1 MDTNRQCMALKAS
14 AGSGKTFAL
23 SVRFLALLFKGAN
36 PSEILTLTF
45 TKKATAEMKERILD
59 YLKILQKENL
69 ESKEK
74 SHKENILKELEEKYH
89 LDPSLVQNSAQ
100 KIYQRFLNAEIRIS
114 TIDAFFQSIL
124 RKFCWFVGLSANFEV
139 NEDTEAHQQ
148 QLDERFLS
156 ALNSEQLEEL
166 SVFITQCLS
175 HNSYTSNSILKLLRS
190 LRNKLYLF
198 DPNKREP
205 AFDEEG
211 FLEKPRNLN
220 KQIQSTEIAS
230 DSAKKAIKCD
240 DFRGFLNSSLTWL
253 KKKSEYNFF
262 KKLKNEI
269 PTLESECE
277 AIEND
282 LKSYYEA
289 RETALFKK
297 FPKFIQLYDKAISKI
312 QALDFDAIKDKVHAL
327 LSGYEEVP
335 AEFFYFRLD
344 SKIAHILI
352 DEFQDTSLNDYKIL
366 APFIDEIKA
375 GIGQAKWHRSVFFV
389 GDVKQSIYAFRGG
402 FSSLFESVSKDF
414 YHDNLEFNHR
424 SSPLIIHYVNTIF
437 KKAYQNSSTTYLEQ
451 KYPETSRNKHAT
463 DGYVKV
469 SLVANERELLLEQIS
484 QEAKNLLEH
493 GKELLLEQILQE
505 AKNLLEHGIEPKDIT
520 ILCATNKDALEIKNY
535 LQENLSEIRPSTE
548 SSAQL
553 SQFVESKIIKN
564 ALEYALAE
572 EEYKPFYKHS
582 VLKLAGY
589 LHDDAIALFG
599 FNPKKESVAGFVWK
613 VMELFELYTECAQ
626 ICLELALGC
635 EDADEFLEKLEAK
648 KIASFNSKGAQI
660 MTIHKSK
667 GMQFPYVIVC
677 ERLGK
682 PNNESDKFLEEYNGT
697 ELVCLYYRMK
707 NREVVDKDYARALE
721 KEKAAK
727 DHEEINAYYVA
738 FTRAELGLVVVAK
751 DKDQKKDKKKDKEES
766 KNKGMHEKLDL
777 KPLEEG
783 EIAPVIASKKEPSNA
798 SVLIKPHAY
807 GEQVQEIEEE
817 PDSDYE
823 KNNDQEA
830 INFGIA
836 LHKGLEYQYAYRI
849 PKKSVLE
856 YLNYHYGF
864 YGLDHQ
870 ALEESLELFENDAE
884 IQALFKNLALK
895 GEVAFLSRGVVSR
908 IDVLLW
914 DKGQNLYVLDYKS
927 SQNYQQSHKAQ
938 VSHYAEFLQTQAPHF
953 KIQAGIIY
961 AHKRLLEKLWV

>member
-1 MDTNRQCMALKAS
+1 MDTKRQCMALKAS

-69 ESKEK
+69 EDEKEK
-74 SHKENILKELEEKYH
+74 SQNILKELEEKYR
-89 LDPSLVQNSAQ
+89 LDPSLVQNRAQ

-139 NEDTEAHQQ
+139 NEDTRAHQQ
-148 QLDERFLS
+148 QLNESFLN
-156 ALNSEQLEEL
+156 ALNNEQLEEL

-175 HNSYTSNSILKLLRS
+175 YDNYTSDSILERLRF
-190 LRNKLYLF
+190 LKNKLYLF
-198 DPNKREP
+198 DLNKKEP
-205 AFDEEG
+205 AFDEKG
-211 FLEKPRNLN
+211 FLEKLRSLN
-220 KQIQSTEIAS
+220 EQIQSIETAS
-230 DSAKKAIKCD
+230 DKAKEAIKCD
-240 DFRGFLNSSLTWL
+240 SFRGFLNSSLTWL
-253 KKKSEYNFF
+253 EKKSEYLYF
-262 KKLKNEI
+262 KKLKSEI

-277 AIEND
+277 EIEND
-282 LKSYYEA
+282 LKRYYEA
-289 RETALFKK
+289 KETAIFKK
-297 FPKFIQLYDKAISKI
+297 FPKFIQLYDNATSKI
-312 QALDFDAIKDKVHAL
+312 QALDFDAIKDKVHVL
-327 LSGYEEVP
+327 LNGYEEMP

-389 GDVKQSIYAFRGG
+389 GDVKQSIYAFRGS

-424 SSPLIIHYVNTIF
+424 SAPLIINYVNTIF
-437 KKAYQNSSTTYLEQ
+437 KKAYQNSPTAYLEQ
-451 KYPETSRNKHAT
+451 KYPKTSQNKHVT
-463 DGYVKV
+463 EGYVKV
-469 SLVANERELLLEQIS
+469 SLVADERELLLDQVL
-484 QEAKNLLEH
+484 QEAQNLLEH
-493 GKELLLEQILQE
+493 HID
-505 AKNLLEHGIEPKDIT
+505 PKDIT
-520 ILCATNKDALEIKNY
+520 ILCATNDDALEIKNY
-535 LQENLSEIRPSTE
+535 LQERLSAIHPSTE
-548 SSAQL
+548 SSTKL

-564 ALEYALAE
+564 ALEYALVE
-572 EEYKPFYKHS
+572 EPYKPFYKHS

-589 LHDDAIALFG
+589 LHDDVIALAG

-613 VMELFELYTECAQ
+613 VMEQFELYGEPAQ
-626 ICLELALGC
+626 SCLELAVGC
-635 EDADEFLEKLEAK
+635 EDADGFLEKLEAK
-648 KIASFNSKGAQI
+648 SIASSHSKGAQI

-682 PNNESDKFLEEYNGT
+682 PNSSHSNQLLEEYNGT
-697 ELVCLYYRMK
+697 ELIRLYYRMK
-707 NREVVDKDYARALE
+707 NREVVDRDYARALD
-721 KEKAAK
+721 KEEAAK
-727 DHEEINAYYVA
+727 DHEETNVYYVA
-738 FTRAELGLVVVAK
+738 FTRAELGLIVVAK
-751 DKDQKKDKKKDKEES
+751 DKDQKKDKKES
-766 KNKGMHEKLDL
+766 KNKGMREKLDL
-777 KPLEEG
+777 MPLEEG
-783 EIAPVIASKKEPSNA
+783 TIAPVISPQKEPLIA
-798 SVLIKPHAY
+798 SVVIKPHAY

-836 LHKGLEYQYAYRI
+836 LHKGLEYQYAYNI

-856 YLNYHYGF
+856 YLNYHHGF
-864 YGLDHQ
+864 YGLDYQ

-895 GEVAFLSRGVVSR
+895 GEAAFLFEGVVSR

-927 SQNYQQSHKAQ
+927 SQNYQQSHKTQ
-938 VSHYAEFLQTQAPHF
+938 VSHYTEFLKTQAPHF

>member
-1 MDTNRQCMALKAS
+1 MDTKRQCMALKAS

-69 ESKEK
+69 EKNEKEK
-74 SHKENILKELEEKYH
+74 SQNILKELEEKYH
-89 LDPSLVQNSAQ
+89 LNPSFVQNSAQ

-139 NEDTEAHQQ
+139 NEDTKAHQQ
-148 QLDERFLS
+148 QLNASFLS
-156 ALNSEQLEEL
+156 ALNNKQLEEL
-166 SVFITQCLS
+166 SVFIAQCLS
-175 HNSYTSNSILKLLRS
+175 YDSYTSDSVLERLRFLK
-190 LRNKLYLF
+190 NKLYLF
-198 DPNKREP
+198 DPNRKEP
-205 AFDEEG
+205 VFDEER
-211 FLEKPRNLN
+211 FLEKLRSLN
-220 KQIQSTEIAS
+220 QQIQSIETAS
-230 DSAKKAIKCD
+230 DTAKTAIKCD

-253 KKKSEYNFF
+253 EKKSEYRYF
-262 KKLKNEI
+262 KKFKDEI

-277 AIEND
+277 EIEND
-282 LKSYYEA
+282 LKRYYEA
-289 RETALFKK
+289 KESALFKK
-297 FPKFIQLYDKAISKI
+297 FPKFIQLYDRATSKI

-327 LSGYEEVP
+327 LNGYEEMP

-389 GDVKQSIYAFRGG
+389 GDVKQSIYGFRGS

-424 SSPLIIHYVNTIF
+424 SSPLIINYVNTIF
-437 KKAYQNSSTTYLEQ
+437 KKAYQNSPTAYWEQ
-451 KYPETSRNKHAT
+451 KYPKASNNKHAK

-469 SLVANERELLLEQIS
+469 SLVADERELLL
-484 QEAKNLLEH
+484 K
-493 GKELLLEQILQE
+493 QILQE
-505 AKNLLEHGIEPKDIT
+505 AKNLLDHRIDPKDIT
-520 ILCATNKDALEIKNY
+520 ILCATNDDALEIKNY
-535 LQENLSEIRPSTE
+535 LQENLSAIRPSTE
-548 SSAQL
+548 SSANL

-564 ALEYALAE
+564 ALKYALAE
-572 EEYKPFYKHS
+572 EPYKPFYKHS

-589 LHDDAIALFG
+589 LHDDAIALAG
-599 FNPKKESVAGFVWK
+599 FDPKKESVAGFVWK
-613 VMELFELYTECAQ
+613 VMELFELYGECAQ
-626 ICLELALGC
+626 ICLELAVGC
-635 EDADEFLEKLEAK
+635 EDANEFLEKLEAK
-648 KIASFNSKGAQI
+648 EIASFKAEGAQI

-682 PNNESDKFLEEYNGT
+682 PKTNNSNQFLEEYDGT
-697 ELVCLYYRMK
+697 ELTRLYYRMK
-707 NREVVDKDYARALE
+707 NREVVDKDYARALD
-721 KEKAAK
+721 KEEAAK
-727 DHEEINAYYVA
+727 DHEETNVYYVA
-738 FTRAELGLVVVAK
+738 FTRAELGLIVVAK
-751 DKDQKKDKKKDKEES
+751 DKDQKKDKKES
-766 KNKGMHEKLDL
+766 KSKGMREKLDL
-777 KPLEEG
+777 APLEEG
-783 EIAPVIASKKEPSNA
+783 EIAPVISSQKESSPE
-798 SVLIKPHAY
+798 SVVIKPHAY

-817 PDSDYE
+817 PSDYE

-836 LHKGLEYQYAYRI
+836 LHKGLEYQYAYNI

-856 YLNYHYGF
+856 YLNYHHGF
-864 YGLDHQ
+864 YGLDYQ
-870 ALEESLELFENDAE
+870 ALEESLELFENDAK
-884 IQALFKNLALK
+884 IQALFKNLALR
-895 GEVAFLSRGVVSR
+895 GEVAFLFEGVVSR

-938 VSHYAEFLQTQAPHF
+938 VSHYAAFLQTQAPHF

>member
-1 MDTNRQCMALKAS
+1 MDTKRQCMALKAS

-69 ESKEK
+69 ENEKEKEK
-74 SHKENILKELEEKYH
+74 SQNILKELEEKYR
-89 LDPSLVQNSAQ
+89 LDPSFVQNSAQ

-139 NEDTEAHQQ
+139 NEDTKAHQQ
-148 QLDERFLS
+148 QLNESFLS
-156 ALNSEQLEEL
+156 ALNNKQLEEL
-166 SVFITQCLS
+166 SVFIAQCLS
-175 HNSYTSNSILKLLRS
+175 YDSYTSDPILERLRF
-190 LRNKLYLF
+190 LKNKLYLF
-198 DPNKREP
+198 DPNKKEP
-205 AFDEEG
+205 AFDEKG
-211 FLEKPRNLN
+211 FLDKLRSLN
-220 KQIQSTEIAS
+220 QQIQSVETAS
-230 DSAKKAIKCD
+230 DKAKTAIKCD

-253 KKKSEYNFF
+253 EKKGEYRYF
-262 KKLKNEI
+262 KKFKDEI

-277 AIEND
+277 EIEND
-282 LKSYYEA
+282 LKRYYEA
-289 RETALFKK
+289 RENALFKK
-297 FPKFIQLYDKAISKI
+297 FPKFIQLYDKATSKI

-327 LSGYEEVP
+327 LNGYEEMP

-375 GIGQAKWHRSVFFV
+375 GIGQAKWYRSVFFV
-389 GDVKQSIYAFRGG
+389 GDVKQSIYGFRGS

-424 SSPLIIHYVNTIF
+424 SSPLIINYVNTIF
-437 KKAYQNSSTTYLEQ
+437 KKAYQNSPTAYLEQ
-451 KYPETSRNKHAT
+451 KYPKDSSNKHAR

-469 SLVANERELLLEQIS
+469 SLVADER
-484 QEAKNLLEH
+484 
-493 GKELLLEQILQE
+493 ELLLEQILQE
-505 AKNLLEHGIEPKDIT
+505 AKNLLEHRIDPKDIT
-520 ILCATNKDALEIKNY
+520 LLCATNDDALEIKNY
-535 LQENLSEIRPSTE
+535 LQKNLSAIRPSTE
-548 SSAQL
+548 SSAKL

-572 EEYKPFYKHS
+572 EPYKPFYKHS

-589 LHDDAIALFG
+589 LHDDAIALAG

-613 VMELFELYTECAQ
+613 VMEWFELYTECAQ
-626 ICLELALGC
+626 ICLELAVGC
-635 EDADEFLEKLEAK
+635 EDANEFLEKLEAK
-648 KIASFNSKGAQI
+648 EIASFKAEGAQI

-682 PNNESDKFLEEYNGT
+682 PKTNNSNQFLEEYSGT
-697 ELVCLYYRMK
+697 ELTRLYYRMK
-707 NREVVDKDYARALE
+707 NREVVDKDYARVLD
-721 KEKAAK
+721 KEEAAK
-727 DHEEINAYYVA
+727 NHEETNVYYVA
-738 FTRAELGLVVVAK
+738 FTRAELGLIVVAK
-751 DKDQKKDKKKDKEES
+751 GKDQKKDKKES
-766 KNKGMHEKLDL
+766 KSKGMREKLDL
-777 KPLEEG
+777 APLEEG
-783 EIAPVIASKKEPSNA
+783 EIVPVISSQKEPLIK
-798 SVLIKPHAY
+798 SVVIKPHAY

-817 PDSDYE
+817 PSDYE

-856 YLNYHYGF
+856 YLNYHHGF

-870 ALEESLELFENDAE
+870 ALEESLELFENDAK
-884 IQALFKNLALK
+884 IQALFKNLALR
-895 GEVAFLSRGVVSR
+895 GEVAFLFEGVVSR

-927 SQNYQQSHKAQ
+927 SQNYQQSHKVQ
-938 VSHYAEFLQTQAPHF
+938 VSHYAAFLQTQAPHF

>member
-1 MDTNRQCMALKAS
+1 MDTKRQCMALKAS

-69 ESKEK
+69 ENEKEKEK
-74 SHKENILKELEEKYH
+74 SQNILKELEEKYR
-89 LDPSLVQNSAQ
+89 LDPSFVQNSAQ

-139 NEDTEAHQQ
+139 NEDTKAHQQ
-148 QLDERFLS
+148 QLNESFLS
-156 ALNSEQLEEL
+156 ALNNKQLNEL
-166 SVFITQCLS
+166 SVFIAQCLS
-175 HNSYTSNSILKLLRS
+175 YDSYTSDSILERLRF
-190 LRNKLYLF
+190 LKNKLYLF
-198 DPNKREP
+198 DPNKKDP
-205 AFDEEG
+205 VFDEER
-211 FLEKPRNLN
+211 FLEKLRSLN
-220 KQIQSTEIAS
+220 QQIQNIETAS
-230 DSAKKAIKCD
+230 NEAKKAIKCD

-253 KKKSEYNFF
+253 KKKGEYRYF
-262 KKLKNEI
+262 KKFKDEI

-277 AIEND
+277 EIEND
-282 LKSYYEA
+282 LKRYYEA
-289 RETALFKK
+289 RESALFKK
-297 FPKFIQLYDKAISKI
+297 FPKFIQLYDKATSKI
-312 QALDFDAIKDKVHAL
+312 QSLDFDAIKDKVHAL
-327 LSGYEEVP
+327 LNGYEEIP

-344 SKIAHILI
+344 SRIAHILI

-375 GIGQAKWHRSVFFV
+375 GIGQAKWHKSVFFV
-389 GDVKQSIYAFRGG
+389 GDVKQSIYGFRGS

-424 SSPLIIHYVNTIF
+424 SSPLIINYVNTIF
-437 KKAYQNSSTTYLEQ
+437 KKAYQNSPTAYLEQ
-451 KYPETSRNKHAT
+451 KYPKASSNKHAR

-469 SLVANERELLLEQIS
+469 SLVADER
-484 QEAKNLLEH
+484 
-493 GKELLLEQILQE
+493 ELLLEQILQE
-505 AKNLLEHGIEPKDIT
+505 AKNLLDHRIDPKDIT
-520 ILCATNKDALEIKNY
+520 LLCATNDDALEIKNY
-535 LQENLSEIRPSTE
+535 LQKNLSAINPSTE
-548 SSAQL
+548 SSAKL

-572 EEYKPFYKHS
+572 EPYKPFYKHS

-589 LHDDAIALFG
+589 LHDDAIALAG

-613 VMELFELYTECAQ
+613 VMEWFELYTECAQ
-626 ICLELALGC
+626 ICLELAVGC
-635 EDADEFLEKLEAK
+635 EDANEFLEKLEAK
-648 KIASFNSKGAQI
+648 EIASFKAEGAQI

-682 PNNESDKFLEEYNGT
+682 PKSNNSNQFLEEYSGI
-697 ELVCLYYRMK
+697 ELIRLYYRMK
-707 NREVVDKDYARALE
+707 NREMVDKDYARALD
-721 KEKAAK
+721 KEEAAK
-727 DHEEINAYYVA
+727 DHEETNVYYVA
-738 FTRAELGLVVVAK
+738 FTRAELGLIVVAK
-751 DKDQKKDKKKDKEES
+751 DK
-766 KNKGMHEKLDL
+766 KGMREKLDL
-777 KPLEEG
+777 APLEEG
-783 EIAPVIASKKEPSNA
+783 EIAPVISSQKEPLIK
-798 SVLIKPHAY
+798 SVVIKPHAY

-817 PDSDYE
+817 PSDYE

-836 LHKGLEYQYAYRI
+836 LHKGLEYQYAYNI

-856 YLNYHYGF
+856 YLNYHHGF
-864 YGLDHQ
+864 YGLDYQ
-870 ALEESLELFENDAE
+870 ALEESLELFENDAK
-884 IQALFKNLALK
+884 IQALFKNLALR
-895 GEVAFLSRGVVSR
+895 GEVAFLFEGVVSR

-938 VSHYAEFLQTQAPHF
+938 VSHYAAFLQTQAPHF

>member
-1 MDTNRQCMALKAS
+1 MDTKRQCMALKAS

-59 YLKILQKENL
+59 YLKILQKENF
-69 ESKEK
+69 EDEKEKEK
-74 SHKENILKELEEKYH
+74 SQNILKELEEKYR
-89 LDPSLVQNSAQ
+89 LDPSFVQNRAQ
-100 KIYQRFLNAEIRIS
+100 EIYQRFLNAEIRIS

-139 NEDTEAHQQ
+139 NEDTKAHQQ
-148 QLDERFLS
+148 QLNASFLS
-156 ALNSEQLEEL
+156 ALNNKQLEEL
-166 SVFITQCLS
+166 SVFIAQCLS
-175 HNSYTSNSILKLLRS
+175 YDSYTSDSVLERLRFLK
-190 LRNKLYLF
+190 NKLYLF
-198 DPNKREP
+198 DPNKKEP

-211 FLEKPRNLN
+211 FLEKLRSLN
-220 KQIQSTEIAS
+220 QQIQSVETAS
-230 DSAKKAIKCD
+230 DTAKKAIKCD

-253 KKKSEYNFF
+253 EKKSEYRYF
-262 KKLKNEI
+262 KKFKDEI

-277 AIEND
+277 EIEND
-282 LKSYYEA
+282 LKRYYEA
-289 RETALFKK
+289 RESALFKK
-297 FPKFIQLYDKAISKI
+297 FPKFIQLYDKATSKI

-327 LSGYEEVP
+327 LNGYEELP

-389 GDVKQSIYAFRGG
+389 GDVKQSIYGFRGS
-402 FSSLFESVSKDF
+402 FSSLFESVAKDF
-414 YHDNLEFNHR
+414 YHDNLPFNHR
-424 SSPLIIHYVNTIF
+424 SSPLIINYVNTIF
-437 KKAYQNSSTTYLEQ
+437 KKAYQNSSTAYLEQ
-451 KYPETSRNKHAT
+451 KYPKASSNKHAT

-469 SLVANERELLLEQIS
+469 SLVANERELLLEQI
-484 QEAKNLLEH
+484 
-493 GKELLLEQILQE
+493 LQE
-505 AKNLLEHGIEPKDIT
+505 AKNLLEHRIDPKDIT
-520 ILCATNKDALEIKNY
+520 LLCTRNEDALEIKNY
-535 LQENLSEIRPSTE
+535 LQKNLSAIHPSTE
-548 SSAQL
+548 SSAKL

-572 EEYKPFYKHS
+572 EPYKPFYKHS

-589 LHDDAIALFG
+589 LHDDAIALAG

-626 ICLELALGC
+626 ICLELAVGC
-635 EDADEFLEKLEAK
+635 EDANEFLEKLEAK
-648 KIASFNSKGAQI
+648 EIASFKAEGAQI

-682 PNNESDKFLEEYNGT
+682 PKSNNSNQFLEEYSGT
-697 ELVCLYYRMK
+697 ELTRLYYRMK
-707 NREVVDKDYARALE
+707 NREVVDKDYARVLD
-721 KEKAAK
+721 KEEATKN
-727 DHEEINAYYVA
+727 HEETNVYYVA
-738 FTRAELGLVVVAK
+738 FTRAELGLIVVAK
-751 DKDQKKDKKKDKEES
+751 DK
-766 KNKGMHEKLDL
+766 KGMREKLDL
-777 KPLEEG
+777 APLEEG
-783 EIAPVIASKKEPSNA
+783 EIAPVISSQKEPSSA
-798 SVLIKPHAY
+798 SVVIKPHAY

-817 PDSDYE
+817 PSDYE

-856 YLNYHYGF
+856 YLNYHHGF
-864 YGLDHQ
+864 YGLDYQ
-870 ALEESLELFENDAE
+870 ALEESLELFENDAK
-884 IQALFKNLALK
+884 IQALFKNLALR
-895 GEVAFLSRGVVSR
+895 GEVAFLFGGVVSR
-908 IDVLLW
+908 MDVLLW

-938 VSHYAEFLQTQAPHF
+938 VSHYAAFLQTQAPHF

>member
-1 MDTNRQCMALKAS
+1 MDTKRQCMALKAS

-69 ESKEK
+69 EDEKEKEK
-74 SHKENILKELEEKYH
+74 SQNILKELEEKYR

-139 NEDTEAHQQ
+139 NEDTKAHQQ
-148 QLDERFLS
+148 QLNASFLS
-156 ALNSEQLEEL
+156 ALDNKQLEEL
-166 SVFITQCLS
+166 SVFIAQCLS
-175 HNSYTSNSILKLLRS
+175 YDSYTSDSILERLRF
-190 LRNKLYLF
+190 LKNKLYLF
-198 DPNKREP
+198 DPNKKDP
-205 AFDEEG
+205 VFNEEG
-211 FLEKPRNLN
+211 FLEKLRILN
-220 KQIQSTEIAS
+220 QQIQNIETAS
-230 DSAKKAIKCD
+230 NEAKKAIKCD

-253 KKKSEYNFF
+253 EKKSEYRYF
-262 KKLKNEI
+262 KKFKDEI

-277 AIEND
+277 EIEND
-282 LKSYYEA
+282 LKRYYEA
-289 RETALFKK
+289 RESALFKK
-297 FPKFIQLYDKAISKI
+297 FPKFIQLYDKATSKI

-327 LSGYEEVP
+327 LNGYEEMP

-344 SKIAHILI
+344 SRIAHILI

-389 GDVKQSIYAFRGG
+389 GDVKQSIYGFRGS

-424 SSPLIIHYVNTIF
+424 SSPLIINYVNTIF
-437 KKAYQNSSTTYLEQ
+437 KKAYQNSPTAYLEQ
-451 KYPETSRNKHAT
+451 KYPKASSNKHAR

-469 SLVANERELLLEQIS
+469 SLVADGRELLL
-484 QEAKNLLEH
+484 K
-493 GKELLLEQILQE
+493 QILQE
-505 AKNLLEHGIEPKDIT
+505 AKNLLEHRIDPKDIT
-520 ILCATNKDALEIKNY
+520 LLCTTNDDALEIKNY
-535 LQENLSEIRPSTE
+535 LQKNLSAIRPSTE
-548 SSAQL
+548 SSAKL
-553 SQFVESKIIKN
+553 SQFVESRIIKN

-572 EEYKPFYKHS
+572 EPYKPFYKHS

-589 LHDDAIALFG
+589 LHDDAIALAG

-613 VMELFELYTECAQ
+613 VMELFELYTECTQ
-626 ICLELALGC
+626 ICLELAVGC
-635 EDADEFLEKLEAK
+635 EDANEFLEKLEAQE
-648 KIASFNSKGAQI
+648 IASFKAEGAQI

-682 PNNESDKFLEEYNGT
+682 PKSNNSNQFLEEYSGT
-697 ELVCLYYRMK
+697 ELTRLYYRMK
-707 NREVVDKDYARALE
+707 NREVVDKDYARVLD
-721 KEKAAK
+721 KEEAAK
-727 DHEEINAYYVA
+727 NHEETNVYYVA
-738 FTRAELGLVVVAK
+738 FTRAESGLVVVAK
-751 DKDQKKDKKKDKEES
+751 DKDQKKDKKES
-766 KNKGMHEKLDL
+766 KNKGMREKLDL
-777 KPLEEG
+777 APLEEG
-783 EIAPVIASKKEPSNA
+783 EIAPVISSQKEPSST

-817 PDSDYE
+817 PSDYE

-836 LHKGLEYQYAYRI
+836 LHKGLEYQYAYNI

-856 YLNYHYGF
+856 YLNYHHGF
-864 YGLDHQ
+864 YGLDYQ
-870 ALEESLELFENDAE
+870 ALEESLELFENDAK
-884 IQALFKNLALK
+884 IQALFKNLALR
-895 GEVAFLSRGVVSR
+895 GEVAFLFEGVVSR

-938 VSHYAEFLQTQAPHF
+938 VSHYAAFLQTQAPHF

>member
-1 MDTNRQCMALKAS
+1 MALKAS

-59 YLKILQKENL
+59 YLKILQQENL
-69 ESKEK
+69 ENEKEK
-74 SHKENILKELEEKYH
+74 SQNILKELEEKYH
-89 LDPSLVQNSAQ
+89 LDPDLVQNSAQ

-139 NEDTEAHQQ
+139 NEDTKAHQQ
-148 QLDERFLS
+148 QLNEGFLS
-156 ALNSEQLEEL
+156 ALNNEQLEEL
-166 SVFITQCLS
+166 SVFIAQCLS
-175 HNSYTSNSILKLLRS
+175 DDNYTSDSILERLRF
-190 LRNKLYLF
+190 LKNKLYLF
-198 DPNKREP
+198 DPNKKEP

-211 FLEKPRNLN
+211 FLEKLRSLN
-220 KQIQSTEIAS
+220 EQIQSIETAS
-230 DSAKKAIKCD
+230 DRAKTAIKCD
-240 DFRGFLNSSLTWL
+240 SFRGFLNSSLTWL
-253 KKKSEYNFF
+253 EKKSEYIYF
-262 KKLKNEI
+262 KKLKSEI

-277 AIEND
+277 EIEND
-282 LKSYYEA
+282 LKRYYEA
-289 RETALFKK
+289 KETAIFKK
-297 FPKFIQLYDKAISKI
+297 FPKFIQLYDNATSKI

-327 LSGYEEVP
+327 LNGYEEMP

-389 GDVKQSIYAFRGG
+389 GDVKQSIYAFRGS

-414 YHDNLEFNHR
+414 YHDNLQFNHR
-424 SSPLIIHYVNTIF
+424 SSPLIINYVNTIF
-437 KKAYQNSSTTYLEQ
+437 KKAYQNSPTAYLEQ
-451 KYPETSRNKHAT
+451 KYPKTSQNKHAT

-469 SLVANERELLLEQIS
+469 SLVADER
-484 QEAKNLLEH
+484 
-493 GKELLLEQILQE
+493 ELLLEQILQE
-505 AKNLLEHGIEPKDIT
+505 AQNLLEHRIDPKDIT

-535 LQENLSEIRPSTE
+535 LQEYLSAIRPSTE
-548 SSAQL
+548 SSANL

-564 ALEYALAE
+564 ALRYALAE
-572 EEYKPFYKHS
+572 EPYKPFYKHS

-589 LHDDAIALFG
+589 LHDDAIALPG

-613 VMELFELYTECAQ
+613 VMELFELYGEPAQ
-626 ICLELALGC
+626 ICLELAVGC
-635 EDADEFLEKLEAK
+635 EDANGFLEKLEAK
-648 KIASFNSKGAQI
+648 KIASFNLKGAQI

-682 PNNESDKFLEEYNGT
+682 PNSNHSNQFLEEYNGT
-697 ELVCLYYRMK
+697 ELLRLYYRMK
-707 NREVVDKDYARALE
+707 NREVVDKGYARALDE
-721 KEKAAK
+721 EEAAK
-727 DHEEINAYYVA
+727 DHEETNAYYVA
-738 FTRAELGLVVVAK
+738 FTRAELGLIVVAK
-751 DKDQKKDKKKDKEES
+751 DKKESKKES
-766 KNKGMHEKLDL
+766 KNKGMREKLDL
-777 KPLEEG
+777 FPLEEG
-783 EIAPVIASKKEPSNA
+783 TIAPVISSQKEPLIP

-817 PDSDYE
+817 PSDYE

-836 LHKGLEYQYAYRI
+836 LHKGLEYQYAYNI

-856 YLNYHYGF
+856 YLNYHHGF
-864 YGLDHQ
+864 YGLDYQ
-870 ALEESLELFENDAE
+870 ALEESLELFENDTK
-884 IQALFKNLALK
+884 IQTLFKNHALK
-895 GEVAFLSRGVVSR
+895 GEAAFLFEGVVSR

-927 SQNYQQSHKAQ
+927 SQNYQQSHKVQ
-938 VSHYAEFLQTQAPHF
+938 VSHYAEFLKTQAPHF

>member
-1 MDTNRQCMALKAS
+1 MDTKRQCMALKAS

-69 ESKEK
+69 ENEKEK
-74 SHKENILKELEEKYH
+74 SQNILKELEEKYH
-89 LDPSLVQNSAQ
+89 LDPDLVRNSAQ

-139 NEDTEAHQQ
+139 NEDTKAHQQ
-148 QLDERFLS
+148 QLNEGFLS

-175 HNSYTSNSILKLLRS
+175 YDNYTSDSILERLRF
-190 LRNKLYLF
+190 LKNKLYLF
-198 DPNKREP
+198 DPNKKEP
-205 AFDEEG
+205 AFDEKG
-211 FLEKPRNLN
+211 FLEKLRSLN
-220 KQIQSTEIAS
+220 EQIQSIETAS
-230 DSAKKAIKCD
+230 DKAKTAIKCD
-240 DFRGFLNSSLTWL
+240 SFRGFLNSSLTWL
-253 KKKSEYNFF
+253 KKKSEYQSF
-262 KKLKNEI
+262 KKLKSEI

-277 AIEND
+277 EIEND
-282 LKSYYEA
+282 LKRYYEA
-289 RETALFKK
+289 KETAIFKK
-297 FPKFIQLYDKAISKI
+297 FPKFIQLYDNATSKI
-312 QALDFDAIKDKVHAL
+312 QALDFDAIKDRVHVL
-327 LSGYEEVP
+327 LNGYEEMP

-344 SKIAHILI
+344 SQIAHILI

-389 GDVKQSIYAFRGG
+389 GDVKQSIYAFRGS

-414 YHDNLEFNHR
+414 YHDNLQFNHR
-424 SSPLIIHYVNTIF
+424 SAPLIINYVNTIF
-437 KKAYQNSSTTYLEQ
+437 KKAYQNSPTTYLEQ
-451 KYPETSRNKHAT
+451 KYPKTSQNKHAA

-469 SLVANERELLLEQIS
+469 SLVADER
-484 QEAKNLLEH
+484 
-493 GKELLLEQILQE
+493 ELLLEQILQE
-505 AKNLLEHGIEPKDIT
+505 AQNLLDHRIEPKDIT
-520 ILCATNKDALEIKNY
+520 ILCATNDDALEIKNY
-535 LQENLSEIRPSTE
+535 LQENLSAIRPSTE
-548 SSAQL
+548 SSTNL

-564 ALEYALAE
+564 ALKYALAE
-572 EEYKPFYKHS
+572 EPYKPFYKHS

-589 LHDDAIALFG
+589 LHDDAFALPG
-599 FNPKKESVAGFVWK
+599 FNPKKESVAGFVWR
-613 VMELFELYTECAQ
+613 VMEWFELYGEPAQ
-626 ICLELALGC
+626 SCLELAVGC
-635 EDADEFLEKLEAK
+635 EDADGFLEKLEAK
-648 KIASFNSKGAQI
+648 KIASFNAKGAQI
-660 MTIHKSK
+660 MTIHASK

-682 PNNESDKFLEEYNGT
+682 PNSNNPNQFLEEYNGT
-697 ELVCLYYRMK
+697 ELMRLYYRMK
-707 NREVVDKDYARALE
+707 NREVVDKDYARALD
-721 KEKAAK
+721 KEEAAK
-727 DHEEINAYYVA
+727 DHEETNVYYVA
-738 FTRAELGLVVVAK
+738 FTRAELGLIVVAK
-751 DKDQKKDKKKDKEES
+751 DKDQKKDKKES
-766 KNKGMHEKLDL
+766 NNKGMREKLDL
-777 KPLEEG
+777 MPLEEG
-783 EIAPVIASKKEPSNA
+783 KIAPVISSQKEPLIA
-798 SVLIKPHAY
+798 SVVIKPHAY

-823 KNNDQEA
+823 KNDDQEA

-836 LHKGLEYQYAYRI
+836 LHKGLEYQYAYCI

-856 YLNYHYGF
+856 YLNYHHGF
-864 YGLDHQ
+864 YGLDYQ

-884 IQALFKNLALK
+884 IQALFKNLALR
-895 GEVAFLSRGVVSR
+895 GEAAFLFEGVVSR

-938 VSHYAEFLQTQAPHF
+938 VSHYAAFLQTQAPHF

>member
-1 MDTNRQCMALKAS
+1 MDTKRQCMALKAS

-69 ESKEK
+69 EDEKEKEK
-74 SHKENILKELEEKYH
+74 SQNILKELEEKYR
-89 LDPSLVQNSAQ
+89 LDPSFVQNSAQ

-139 NEDTEAHQQ
+139 NEDTKAHQQ
-148 QLDERFLS
+148 QLNESFLS
-156 ALNSEQLEEL
+156 ALNNEQLEEL
-166 SVFITQCLS
+166 SVFIAQCLS
-175 HNSYTSNSILKLLRS
+175 YDSYTSDSILERLRF
-190 LRNKLYLF
+190 LKNKLYLF
-198 DPNKREP
+198 DPNKKDL

-211 FLEKPRNLN
+211 FLEKLRSLN
-220 KQIQSTEIAS
+220 QQIQSVETAS
-230 DSAKKAIKCD
+230 NEAKKAIKCD

-253 KKKSEYNFF
+253 EKKGEYRYF
-262 KKLKNEI
+262 KKFKDEI
-269 PTLESECE
+269 PILESECE
-277 AIEND
+277 EIEND
-282 LKSYYEA
+282 LKCYYEA
-289 RETALFKK
+289 RESALFKK
-297 FPKFIQLYDKAISKI
+297 FPKFIQLYDKATSKI

-327 LSGYEEVP
+327 LNGYEEMP

-389 GDVKQSIYAFRGG
+389 GDVKQSIYAFRGS
-402 FSSLFESVSKDF
+402 FSSLFESVAKDF
-414 YHDNLEFNHR
+414 YHDNLQFNHR
-424 SSPLIIHYVNTIF
+424 SSPLIINYVNTIF
-437 KKAYQNSSTTYLEQ
+437 KKAYQNSPTAYLEQ
-451 KYPETSRNKHAT
+451 KYPKASSNKHAR

-469 SLVANERELLLEQIS
+469 SLVADER
-484 QEAKNLLEH
+484 
-493 GKELLLEQILQE
+493 ELLLEQILQE
-505 AKNLLEHGIEPKDIT
+505 AKNLLEHRIDPKDIT
-520 ILCATNKDALEIKNY
+520 ILCARNKDALEIKNY
-535 LQENLSEIRPSTE
+535 LQENLSTIRPSTE
-548 SSAQL
+548 SGAKL

-572 EEYKPFYKHS
+572 EPYKPFYKHS

-589 LHDDAIALFG
+589 LHDDTIALAG

-626 ICLELALGC
+626 ICLELAVGC
-635 EDADEFLEKLEAK
+635 EDANEFLEKLEAK
-648 KIASFNSKGAQI
+648 EIASFKAEGAQI

-682 PNNESDKFLEEYNGT
+682 PKMNNSNQFLEEYSGT
-697 ELVCLYYRMK
+697 ELLRLYYRMK
-707 NREVVDKDYARALE
+707 NREVVDKDYARALD
-721 KEKAAK
+721 KEEAAK
-727 DHEEINAYYVA
+727 NHEETNVYYVA
-738 FTRAELGLVVVAK
+738 FTRAELGLIVVAK
-751 DKDQKKDKKKDKEES
+751 DKDQKKDKKES
-766 KNKGMHEKLDL
+766 KNKGMREKLDL
-777 KPLEEG
+777 FPLEEG
-783 EIAPVIASKKEPSNA
+783 EIAPVISSQKEPSSA
-798 SVLIKPHAY
+798 SVVIKPHAY

-817 PDSDYE
+817 PSDYE

-856 YLNYHYGF
+856 YLNYHHGF
-864 YGLDHQ
+864 YGLDYQ
-870 ALEESLELFENDAE
+870 ALEESLELFENDAK

-895 GEVAFLSRGVVSR
+895 GEVAFLFEGVVSR

-938 VSHYAEFLQTQAPHF
+938 VSHYAAFLQTQAPHF

>member
-1 MDTNRQCMALKAS
+1 MDTKRQCMALKAS

-69 ESKEK
+69 EDEKEKEK
-74 SHKENILKELEEKYH
+74 SQNILKELEEKYH
-89 LDPSLVQNSAQ
+89 LKPDLVRNSAQ

-139 NEDTEAHQQ
+139 NEDTKAHQQ
-148 QLDERFLS
+148 QLNASFLS
-156 ALNSEQLEEL
+156 ALDNKQLEEL

-175 HNSYTSNSILKLLRS
+175 YDSYTSDSILERLRF
-190 LRNKLYLF
+190 LKNKLYLF
-198 DPNKREP
+198 DPNKKEP
-205 AFDEEG
+205 VFDEKG
-211 FLEKPRNLN
+211 FLEKLRSLN
-220 KQIQSTEIAS
+220 QQIQSVETAS
-230 DSAKKAIKCD
+230 DTAKAAIKCD

-253 KKKSEYNFF
+253 EKKSEYRYF
-262 KKLKNEI
+262 KKFKDEI

-277 AIEND
+277 EIEND
-282 LKSYYEA
+282 LKRYYEA
-289 RETALFKK
+289 KESALFKK
-297 FPKFIQLYDKAISKI
+297 FPKFIQLYDKATSKI
-312 QALDFDAIKDKVHAL
+312 QALDFDAIKDRVHAL
-327 LSGYEEVP
+327 LNGYEELP

-389 GDVKQSIYAFRGG
+389 GDVKQSIYGFRGS

-414 YHDNLEFNHR
+414 YHDNLPFNHR
-424 SSPLIIHYVNTIF
+424 SSPLIINYVNTIF
-437 KKAYQNSSTTYLEQ
+437 KKAYQNSPTAYLEQ
-451 KYPETSRNKHAT
+451 KYPKASNNKHAR

-469 SLVANERELLLEQIS
+469 SLVANERELLLEQI
-484 QEAKNLLEH
+484 
-493 GKELLLEQILQE
+493 LQE
-505 AKNLLEHGIEPKDIT
+505 AKNLLEHRIDPKDIT
-520 ILCATNKDALEIKNY
+520 LLCATNDDALEIKNY
-535 LQENLSEIRPSTE
+535 LQQNLSAIRPSTE
-548 SSAQL
+548 SSAKL

-572 EEYKPFYKHS
+572 EPYKPFYKHS

-589 LHDDAIALFG
+589 LHDDAIALVG

-613 VMELFELYTECAQ
+613 VMEWFELYGECAQ
-626 ICLELALGC
+626 ICLELAVGC
-635 EDADEFLEKLEAK
+635 EDANEFLEKLEAK
-648 KIASFNSKGAQI
+648 EIASFNLKGAQI

-682 PNNESDKFLEEYNGT
+682 PKSNNSNQFLEEYSGT
-697 ELVCLYYRMK
+697 ELLRLYYRMK
-707 NREVVDKDYARALE
+707 NREVVDKDYARALD
-721 KEKAAK
+721 KEEAAK
-727 DHEEINAYYVA
+727 DHEETNVYYVA
-738 FTRAELGLVVVAK
+738 FTRAELGLIVVAK
-751 DKDQKKDKKKDKEES
+751 DKDQKKDKKES
-766 KNKGMHEKLDL
+766 KNKGMREKLDL
-777 KPLEEG
+777 APLEEG
-783 EIAPVIASKKEPSNA
+783 EIAPVISSQKEPLIP
-798 SVLIKPHAY
+798 SVVIKPHAY

-817 PDSDYE
+817 PSDYE

-836 LHKGLEYQYAYRI
+836 LHKGLEYQYAYNI

-856 YLNYHYGF
+856 YLNYHHGF
-864 YGLDHQ
+864 YGLDYQ
-870 ALEESLELFENDAE
+870 ALEESLELFENDAK
-884 IQALFKNLALK
+884 IQALFKNLDLR
-895 GEVAFLSRGVVSR
+895 GEVAFLFEGVVSR

-938 VSHYAEFLQTQAPHF
+938 VSHYAAFLQTQAPHF

>member
-1 MDTNRQCMALKAS
+1 MDTKRQCMALKAS

-69 ESKEK
+69 EDEKEKEK
-74 SHKENILKELEEKYH
+74 SQNILKELEEKYR

-139 NEDTEAHQQ
+139 NEDTKAHQQ
-148 QLDERFLS
+148 QLNESFLS
-156 ALNSEQLEEL
+156 ALNNEQLEEL
-166 SVFITQCLS
+166 SVFIAQCLS
-175 HNSYTSNSILKLLRS
+175 YDSYTSDFILERLRF
-190 LRNKLYLF
+190 LKNKLYLF
-198 DPNKREP
+198 DPNKKDP
-205 AFDEEG
+205 AFDEER
-211 FLEKPRNLN
+211 FLEKLRSLN
-220 KQIQSTEIAS
+220 QQIQNIETAS
-230 DSAKKAIKCD
+230 NEAKKAIKCD

-253 KKKSEYNFF
+253 EKKSKYRYF
-262 KKLKNEI
+262 KKFKDEI

-277 AIEND
+277 EIEND
-282 LKSYYEA
+282 LKRYYEA
-289 RETALFKK
+289 RESALFKK
-297 FPKFIQLYDKAISKI
+297 FPKFIQLYDKATSKI

-327 LSGYEEVP
+327 LNGYEEMP

-344 SKIAHILI
+344 SRIAHILI

-375 GIGQAKWHRSVFFV
+375 GIGQAKWYRSVFFV
-389 GDVKQSIYAFRGG
+389 GDVKQSIYGFRGS

-414 YHDNLEFNHR
+414 YHDHLQFNHR
-424 SSPLIIHYVNTIF
+424 SSPLIINYVNTIF
-437 KKAYQNSSTTYLEQ
+437 KKAYQNSPTAYLEQ
-451 KYPETSRNKHAT
+451 KYPKASSNNHAR

-469 SLVANERELLLEQIS
+469 SLVADER
-484 QEAKNLLEH
+484 
-493 GKELLLEQILQE
+493 ELLLEQILQE
-505 AKNLLEHGIEPKDIT
+505 AKNLLEHRIDPKDIT
-520 ILCATNKDALEIKNY
+520 LLCATNDDALEIKNY
-535 LQENLSEIRPSTE
+535 LQKNLSAIRPSTE
-548 SSAQL
+548 SSAKL

-572 EEYKPFYKHS
+572 EPYKPFYKHS

-589 LHDDAIALFG
+589 LHDDAIALVG

-626 ICLELALGC
+626 ICLELAVGC
-635 EDADEFLEKLEAK
+635 EDANEFLEKLEAK
-648 KIASFNSKGAQI
+648 EIASFKAEGAQI

-682 PNNESDKFLEEYNGT
+682 PKTNNSNQFLEEYSGT
-697 ELVCLYYRMK
+697 ELTRLYYRMK
-707 NREVVDKDYARALE
+707 NREVVDKDYARVLD
-721 KEKAAK
+721 KEEAAK
-727 DHEEINAYYVA
+727 NHEETNVYYVA
-738 FTRAELGLVVVAK
+738 FTRAELGLIVVAK
-751 DKDQKKDKKKDKEES
+751 DK
-766 KNKGMHEKLDL
+766 KGMREKLDL
-777 KPLEEG
+777 VPLEEG
-783 EIAPVIASKKEPSNA
+783 AIAPVISSQKEPSSA

-817 PDSDYE
+817 PSDYE

-830 INFGIA
+830 IHFGIA
-836 LHKGLEYQYAYRI
+836 LHKGLECQYAYNI

-856 YLNYHYGF
+856 YLNYHHGF
-864 YGLDHQ
+864 YGLDYQ
-870 ALEESLELFENDAE
+870 ALEESLELFENDAK
-884 IQALFKNLALK
+884 IQALFKNYALR
-895 GEVAFLSRGVVSR
+895 GEAAFLFEGVVSR

-938 VSHYAEFLQTQAPHF
+938 VSHYAAFLQTQAPHF

>member
-1 MDTNRQCMALKAS
+1 MDTKRQCMALKAS

-69 ESKEK
+69 ENEKEK
-74 SHKENILKELEEKYH
+74 SQNILKELEEKYR
-89 LDPSLVQNSAQ
+89 LDPSFVQNSAQ

-139 NEDTEAHQQ
+139 NEDTKAYQQ
-148 QLDERFLS
+148 QLNESFLS
-156 ALNSEQLEEL
+156 ALNNKQLEEL
-166 SVFITQCLS
+166 SVFIAQCLS
-175 HNSYTSNSILKLLRS
+175 YDSYTSDSILEWLRF
-190 LRNKLYLF
+190 LKNKLYLF
-198 DPNKREP
+198 DPNKKEP

-211 FLEKPRNLN
+211 FLEKLRSLN
-220 KQIQSTEIAS
+220 RQIQSVETAS
-230 DSAKKAIKCD
+230 NEAKKAIKCD

-253 KKKSEYNFF
+253 EKKSEYRYF
-262 KKLKNEI
+262 KKFKDEI

-277 AIEND
+277 EIEND
-282 LKSYYEA
+282 LRRYYEA
-289 RETALFKK
+289 RESALFKK
-297 FPKFIQLYDKAISKI
+297 FPKFIQLYDKATSKI

-327 LSGYEEVP
+327 LNGYEEMP

-344 SKIAHILI
+344 SRIAHILI

-389 GDVKQSIYAFRGG
+389 GDVKQSIYGFRGS

-414 YHDNLEFNHR
+414 YHDNLPFNHR
-424 SSPLIIHYVNTIF
+424 SSPLIINYVNTIF
-437 KKAYQNSSTTYLEQ
+437 KKAYQNSPTAYWEQ
-451 KYPETSRNKHAT
+451 KYPKASSNKHAR

-469 SLVANERELLLEQIS
+469 SLVADER
-484 QEAKNLLEH
+484 
-493 GKELLLEQILQE
+493 ELLLEQILQE
-505 AKNLLEHGIEPKDIT
+505 AKNLLEHRIDPKDIT
-520 ILCATNKDALEIKNY
+520 LLCATNDDALEIKNY
-535 LQENLSEIRPSTE
+535 LQKNLSAIRPSTE
-548 SSAQL
+548 SSAKL

-572 EEYKPFYKHS
+572 EPYKPFYKHS

-589 LHDDAIALFG
+589 LHDDAIALAG

-626 ICLELALGC
+626 ICLELAVGC
-635 EDADEFLEKLEAK
+635 EDANEFLEKLEAK
-648 KIASFNSKGAQI
+648 EIASFKAEGAQV

-682 PNNESDKFLEEYNGT
+682 PKTNNSNQFLEEYSGT
-697 ELVCLYYRMK
+697 ELTRLYYRMK
-707 NREVVDKDYARALE
+707 NREVVDKDYARALD
-721 KEKAAK
+721 KEEAAK
-727 DHEEINAYYVA
+727 DHEETNVYYVA
-738 FTRAELGLVVVAK
+738 FTRAELGLIVVAK
-751 DKDQKKDKKKDKEES
+751 DKKE
-766 KNKGMHEKLDL
+766 MHEKLDL
-777 KPLEEG
+777 APLEEG
-783 EIAPVIASKKEPSNA
+783 EIVPVISSQKEPSSA

-817 PDSDYE
+817 PSDYE

-836 LHKGLEYQYAYRI
+836 LHKGLEYQYAYNI

-856 YLNYHYGF
+856 YLNYHHGF
-864 YGLDHQ
+864 YGLDYQ
-870 ALEESLELFENDAE
+870 ALEESLELFENDAK

-895 GEVAFLSRGVVSR
+895 GEVAFLFEGVVSR

-927 SQNYQQSHKAQ
+927 SQNYQQSHKVQ
-938 VSHYAEFLQTQAPHF
+938 VSHYAAFLQTQAPHF

>member
-1 MDTNRQCMALKAS
+1 MDTKRQCMALKAS

-69 ESKEK
+69 EDEKEKEK
-74 SHKENILKELEEKYH
+74 SQNILKELEEKYR
-89 LDPSLVQNSAQ
+89 LDPSFVQNSAQ
-100 KIYQRFLNAEIRIS
+100 KIYQCFLNAEIRIS

-139 NEDTEAHQQ
+139 NEDTKVHQQ
-148 QLDERFLS
+148 QLNESFLS
-156 ALNSEQLEEL
+156 ALNNEQLEEL
-166 SVFITQCLS
+166 SVFIAQCLS
-175 HNSYTSNSILKLLRS
+175 YDSYTSDSILERLRF
-190 LRNKLYLF
+190 LKNKLYLF
-198 DPNKREP
+198 DPNKKDL
-205 AFDEEG
+205 AFDEES
-211 FLEKPRNLN
+211 FLEKLRSLN
-220 KQIQSTEIAS
+220 QQIQSVETAS
-230 DSAKKAIKCD
+230 DTAKKAIKCD

-253 KKKSEYNFF
+253 EKKGEYRDF
-262 KKLKNEI
+262 KKIKDEI

-277 AIEND
+277 EIEND
-282 LKSYYEA
+282 LKRYYEA
-289 RETALFKK
+289 RESALFKK
-297 FPKFIQLYDKAISKI
+297 FPKFIQLYDKATSKI

-327 LSGYEEVP
+327 LNGYEEMP

-344 SKIAHILI
+344 SRIAHILI

-389 GDVKQSIYAFRGG
+389 GDVKQSIYGFRGS

-414 YHDNLEFNHR
+414 YHDHLQFNHR
-424 SSPLIIHYVNTIF
+424 SSPLIINYVNTIF
-437 KKAYQNSSTTYLEQ
+437 KKAYQNSPTAYWEQ
-451 KYPETSRNKHAT
+451 KYPKASSNKHAR

-469 SLVANERELLLEQIS
+469 SLVADER
-484 QEAKNLLEH
+484 
-493 GKELLLEQILQE
+493 ELLLEQILQE
-505 AKNLLEHGIEPKDIT
+505 AKNLLEHRIEPKDIT
-520 ILCATNKDALEIKNY
+520 LLCATNDDALEIKNY
-535 LQENLSEIRPSTE
+535 LQENLSAIRPSTE
-548 SSAQL
+548 SSAKL

-564 ALEYALAE
+564 ALKYALAE
-572 EEYKPFYKHS
+572 EPYKPFYKHS

-589 LHDDAIALFG
+589 LHDDAIALVG
-599 FNPKKESVAGFVWK
+599 FNPKKESVASFVWK
-613 VMELFELYTECAQ
+613 VMEWFELYTECAQ
-626 ICLELALGC
+626 ICLELAVGC
-635 EDADEFLEKLEAK
+635 EDANEFLEKLEAK
-648 KIASFNSKGAQI
+648 EIASFKAEGTQI

-682 PNNESDKFLEEYNGT
+682 PKSNNSNQFLEEYNGT
-697 ELVCLYYRMK
+697 ELLRLYYRMK
-707 NREVVDKDYARALE
+707 NREVVDKDYARALD
-721 KEKAAK
+721 KEEAAK
-727 DHEEINAYYVA
+727 DHEETNVYYVA
-738 FTRAELGLVVVAK
+738 FTRAELGLIVVAK
-751 DKDQKKDKKKDKEES
+751 DKDQKKDKKES
-766 KNKGMHEKLDL
+766 KSKGMREKLDL
-777 KPLEEG
+777 APLEEG
-783 EIAPVIASKKEPSNA
+783 EIVPVISSQKEPSSA
-798 SVLIKPHAY
+798 SVVIKPHAY

-817 PDSDYE
+817 PSDYE

-856 YLNYHYGF
+856 YLNYHHGF
-864 YGLDHQ
+864 YGLDYQ
-870 ALEESLELFENDAE
+870 ALEESLELFENDAK
-884 IQALFKNLALK
+884 IQALFKNLALR
-895 GEVAFLSRGVVSR
+895 GEVAFLFEGVVSR

-938 VSHYAEFLQTQAPHF
+938 VSHYAAFLQTQAPHF

>member
-1 MDTNRQCMALKAS
+1 MDTKRQCMALKAS

-69 ESKEK
+69 EDEKEKEK
-74 SHKENILKELEEKYH
+74 SQNILKELEEKYR
-89 LDPSLVQNSAQ
+89 LTPSFVQNSAQ

-139 NEDTEAHQQ
+139 NEDTKAHQQ
-148 QLDERFLS
+148 QLNASFLS
-156 ALNSEQLEEL
+156 ALDNKQLEEL
-166 SVFITQCLS
+166 SVFIAQCLS
-175 HNSYTSNSILKLLRS
+175 YDSYTSDSILERLRF
-190 LRNKLYLF
+190 LKNKLYLF
-198 DPNKREP
+198 DPNKKDP
-205 AFDEEG
+205 VFDEER
-211 FLEKPRNLN
+211 FLEKLRSLN
-220 KQIQSTEIAS
+220 QQIQNIETAS
-230 DSAKKAIKCD
+230 NEAKKAIKCD

-253 KKKSEYNFF
+253 KKKSEYRYF
-262 KKLKNEI
+262 KKIKDEI

-277 AIEND
+277 EIEND
-282 LKSYYEA
+282 LKRYYEA
-289 RETALFKK
+289 RESALFKK
-297 FPKFIQLYDKAISKI
+297 FPKFIQLYDKATSKI

-327 LSGYEEVP
+327 LNGYEEMP

-389 GDVKQSIYAFRGG
+389 GDVKQSIYGFRGS

-414 YHDNLEFNHR
+414 YHDNLQFNHR
-424 SSPLIIHYVNTIF
+424 SSPLIINYVNTIF
-437 KKAYQNSSTTYLEQ
+437 KKAYQNSPTAYLEQ
-451 KYPETSRNKHAT
+451 KYPKDSSNNHAR

-469 SLVANERELLLEQIS
+469 SLVADERELLL
-484 QEAKNLLEH
+484 K
-493 GKELLLEQILQE
+493 QILQE
-505 AKNLLEHGIEPKDIT
+505 AKNLLEHRIDPKDIT
-520 ILCATNKDALEIKNY
+520 LLCTRNEDALEIKNY
-535 LQENLSEIRPSTE
+535 LQKHLSAIRPSTE
-548 SSAQL
+548 SSAKL

-572 EEYKPFYKHS
+572 ELYKPFYKHS

-589 LHDDAIALFG
+589 LHDDVIALAG

-613 VMELFELYTECAQ
+613 VMEWFELYTECAQ
-626 ICLELALGC
+626 ICLELAVGC
-635 EDADEFLEKLEAK
+635 EDANEFLEKLEAK
-648 KIASFNSKGAQI
+648 EIASFKAEGAQI

-682 PNNESDKFLEEYNGT
+682 PKMNNSNQFLEEYSDT
-697 ELVCLYYRMK
+697 ELIRLYYRMK
-707 NREVVDKDYARALE
+707 NREMVDKAYARVLD
-721 KEKAAK
+721 KEEAAK
-727 DHEEINAYYVA
+727 NHEETNVYYVA
-738 FTRAELGLVVVAK
+738 FTRAELGLIVVAK
-751 DKDQKKDKKKDKEES
+751 DKNQKKDKKES
-766 KNKGMHEKLDL
+766 KNKGMREKLDL
-777 KPLEEG
+777 APLEEG
-783 EIAPVIASKKEPSNA
+783 EIAPVISPQKEPLIPSI
-798 SVLIKPHAY
+798 VIKPHAY

-817 PDSDYE
+817 PSDYE

-830 INFGIA
+830 IHFGIA

-856 YLNYHYGF
+856 YLNYHHGF
-864 YGLDHQ
+864 YGLDYQ
-870 ALEESLELFENDAE
+870 ALEESLELFENDAK
-884 IQALFKNLALK
+884 IQALFKNLALR
-895 GEVAFLSRGVVSR
+895 GEVAFLFEGVVSR

-938 VSHYAEFLQTQAPHF
+938 VSHYAAFLQTQAPHF

>member
-1 MDTNRQCMALKAS
+1 MDTKRQCMALKAS

-69 ESKEK
+69 EDEKEKEK
-74 SHKENILKELEEKYH
+74 SQNILKELEEKYR
-89 LDPSLVQNSAQ
+89 LDPSFVQNSAQ

-139 NEDTEAHQQ
+139 NEDTKAHQQ
-148 QLDERFLS
+148 QLNASFLS
-156 ALNSEQLEEL
+156 ALNNKQLEEL

-175 HNSYTSNSILKLLRS
+175 YDSYTSDSILERLRF
-190 LRNKLYLF
+190 LKNKLYLF
-198 DPNKREP
+198 DPNKKEH
-205 AFDEEG
+205 AFDEKG
-211 FLEKPRNLN
+211 FLEKLRSLN
-220 KQIQSTEIAS
+220 QQIQSVETAS
-230 DSAKKAIKCD
+230 DTAKTAIKCD

-253 KKKSEYNFF
+253 EKKSEYRYF
-262 KKLKNEI
+262 KKFKDEI

-277 AIEND
+277 EIEND
-282 LKSYYEA
+282 LKRYYEA
-289 RETALFKK
+289 KESALFKK
-297 FPKFIQLYDKAISKI
+297 FPKFIQLYDKATSKI

-327 LSGYEEVP
+327 LNGYEEMP

-389 GDVKQSIYAFRGG
+389 GDVKQSIYGFRGS

-414 YHDNLEFNHR
+414 YHDNLQFNHR
-424 SSPLIIHYVNTIF
+424 SSPLIINYVNTIF
-437 KKAYQNSSTTYLEQ
+437 KKAYQNSPTAYLEQ
-451 KYPETSRNKHAT
+451 KYPKASSNKHAR

-469 SLVANERELLLEQIS
+469 SLVADER
-484 QEAKNLLEH
+484 
-493 GKELLLEQILQE
+493 ELLLEQILQE
-505 AKNLLEHGIEPKDIT
+505 AKNLLEHRIDPKDIT
-520 ILCATNKDALEIKNY
+520 ILCATNDDALEIKNY
-535 LQENLSEIRPSTE
+535 LQENLSAIRPSTE
-548 SSAQL
+548 SSAKL

-572 EEYKPFYKHS
+572 EPYKPFYKHS

-589 LHDDAIALFG
+589 LHDDVIALAG

-613 VMELFELYTECAQ
+613 VMELFELYGECAQ
-626 ICLELALGC
+626 ICLELAVGC
-635 EDADEFLEKLEAK
+635 EDANEFLEKLEAK
-648 KIASFNSKGAQI
+648 EIASFNAKGAQI

-682 PNNESDKFLEEYNGT
+682 PKTNNSNQFLEEYDGT
-697 ELVCLYYRMK
+697 ELTRLYYRMK
-707 NREVVDKDYARALE
+707 NREVVDKDYARALD
-721 KEKAAK
+721 KEEAAK
-727 DHEEINAYYVA
+727 DHEETNVYYVA
-738 FTRAELGLVVVAK
+738 FTRAELGLIVVAK
-751 DKDQKKDKKKDKEES
+751 DKDQKKDKKES
-766 KNKGMHEKLDL
+766 KNKGMREKLDL
-777 KPLEEG
+777 LPLEEG
-783 EIAPVIASKKEPSNA
+783 EIVPVISSQKEPLIP
-798 SVLIKPHAY
+798 SVVIKPHAY

-817 PDSDYE
+817 PSDYE

-836 LHKGLEYQYAYRI
+836 LHKGLEYQYAYNI

-856 YLNYHYGF
+856 YLNYHHGF
-864 YGLDHQ
+864 YGLDYQ
-870 ALEESLELFENDAE
+870 ALEESLELFENDAK
-884 IQALFKNLALK
+884 IQALFKNLALR
-895 GEVAFLSRGVVSR
+895 GEVAFLFEGVVSR

-927 SQNYQQSHKAQ
+927 SQNYQQSHKVQ
-938 VSHYAEFLQTQAPHF
+938 VSHYAAFLQTQAPHF

>member
-1 MDTNRQCMALKAS
+1 MDTKRQCMALKAS

-69 ESKEK
+69 ENEKEKEK
-74 SHKENILKELEEKYH
+74 SQNILKELEEKYR
-89 LDPSLVQNSAQ
+89 LNPSFVQNSAQ

-139 NEDTEAHQQ
+139 NEDTKAHQQ
-148 QLDERFLS
+148 QLNESFLS
-156 ALNSEQLEEL
+156 ALNNEQLEEL
-166 SVFITQCLS
+166 SVFIAQCLS
-175 HNSYTSNSILKLLRS
+175 HDSYTSDSILERLRF
-190 LRNKLYLF
+190 LKNKLYLF
-198 DPNKREP
+198 DPNKKDP
-205 AFDEEG
+205 VFDEER
-211 FLEKPRNLN
+211 FLEKLRSLN
-220 KQIQSTEIAS
+220 QQIQNIETAS
-230 DSAKKAIKCD
+230 NEAKKAIKCD
-240 DFRGFLNSSLTWL
+240 DFREFLNSSLTWL
-253 KKKSEYNFF
+253 KKKGEYRYF
-262 KKLKNEI
+262 KKFKDEI

-277 AIEND
+277 EIEND
-282 LKSYYEA
+282 LKRYYEA
-289 RETALFKK
+289 RESALFKK
-297 FPKFIQLYDKAISKI
+297 FPKFIQLYDKATSKI

-327 LSGYEEVP
+327 LNGYEEMP

-344 SKIAHILI
+344 SRIAHILI

-389 GDVKQSIYAFRGG
+389 GDVKQSIYGFRGS

-414 YHDNLEFNHR
+414 YHDNLPFNHR
-424 SSPLIIHYVNTIF
+424 SSPLIINYVNTIF
-437 KKAYQNSSTTYLEQ
+437 KKAYQNSPTAYLEQ
-451 KYPETSRNKHAT
+451 KYPKASSNKHAR

-469 SLVANERELLLEQIS
+469 SLVADER
-484 QEAKNLLEH
+484 
-493 GKELLLEQILQE
+493 ELLLEQILQE
-505 AKNLLEHGIEPKDIT
+505 AKNLLDHRIDPKDIT
-520 ILCATNKDALEIKNY
+520 LLCATNDDALEIKNY
-535 LQENLSEIRPSTE
+535 LQKNLSTIRPSTE
-548 SSAQL
+548 SSAKL
-553 SQFVESKIIKN
+553 SQFVESKIIKH

-572 EEYKPFYKHS
+572 EPYKPFYKHS

-589 LHDDAIALFG
+589 LHDDAIALPG

-613 VMELFELYTECAQ
+613 VMEWFELYTECAQ
-626 ICLELALGC
+626 ICLELAVGC
-635 EDADEFLEKLEAK
+635 EDANEFLEKLEAK
-648 KIASFNSKGAQI
+648 EIVSFNAKGTQI
-660 MTIHKSK
+660 MTIHASK

-682 PNNESDKFLEEYNGT
+682 PKTNNSNQFLEEYSGT
-697 ELVCLYYRMK
+697 ELTRLYYRMK
-707 NREVVDKDYARALE
+707 NREVVDKDYARVLD
-721 KEKAAK
+721 KEEVAK
-727 DHEEINAYYVA
+727 NHEETNVYYVA
-738 FTRAELGLVVVAK
+738 FTRAELGLIVVAK
-751 DKDQKKDKKKDKEES
+751 DKDQKKDKKES
-766 KNKGMHEKLDL
+766 KNKGMREKLDL
-777 KPLEEG
+777 APLEEG
-783 EIAPVIASKKEPSNA
+783 TIAPVISSQKEPLSA
-798 SVLIKPHAY
+798 SAVIKPHAY

-817 PDSDYE
+817 PSDYE

-856 YLNYHYGF
+856 YLNYHHGF
-864 YGLDHQ
+864 YGLDYQ
-870 ALEESLELFENDAE
+870 ALEESLELFENDAK
-884 IQALFKNLALK
+884 IQALFKNLALR
-895 GEVAFLSRGVVSR
+895 GEVAFLFEGVVSR

-927 SQNYQQSHKAQ
+927 SQNYQQSHKVQ
-938 VSHYAEFLQTQAPHF
+938 VSHYAAFLQTQAPHF

>member
-1 MDTNRQCMALKAS
+1 MALKAS

-59 YLKILQKENL
+59 YLKILQQENL
-69 ESKEK
+69 ENEKEK
-74 SHKENILKELEEKYH
+74 SQNILKELEEKYH

-139 NEDTEAHQQ
+139 NEDTKLHQQ
-148 QLDERFLS
+148 QLNESFLS

-166 SVFITQCLS
+166 SVFIAQCLS
-175 HNSYTSNSILKLLRS
+175 YDNYTSDSILERLRF
-190 LRNKLYLF
+190 LKNKLYLF
-198 DPNKREP
+198 DPNKKEP
-205 AFDEEG
+205 AFDEKG
-211 FLEKPRNLN
+211 FLEKLRSLN
-220 KQIQSTEIAS
+220 EQIQSIETAS
-230 DSAKKAIKCD
+230 DRAKKAIKCD
-240 DFRGFLNSSLTWL
+240 SFRGFLNSSLTWL
-253 KKKSEYNFF
+253 EKKSEYQSF
-262 KKLKNEI
+262 KKLKSEI

-277 AIEND
+277 EIEND
-282 LKSYYEA
+282 LKRYYEA
-289 RETALFKK
+289 KETAIFKK
-297 FPKFIQLYDKAISKI
+297 FPKFIQLYDNATSKI
-312 QALDFDAIKDKVHAL
+312 QALDFDAIKDKVHVL
-327 LSGYEEVP
+327 LNGYEELP

-344 SKIAHILI
+344 SKIVHILI

-389 GDVKQSIYAFRGG
+389 GDVKQSIYAFRGS

-414 YHDNLEFNHR
+414 YHDNLQFNHR
-424 SSPLIIHYVNTIF
+424 SAPLIINYVNTIF
-437 KKAYQNSSTTYLEQ
+437 KKAYQNSPTTYLEQ
-451 KYPETSRNKHAT
+451 KYPKTSPNKHVT

-469 SLVANERELLLEQIS
+469 SLVADERELLLDQVL
-484 QEAKNLLEH
+484 QEAQNLLEH
-493 GKELLLEQILQE
+493 RID
-505 AKNLLEHGIEPKDIT
+505 PKDIT
-520 ILCATNKDALEIKNY
+520 ILCATNDDALEIKNY
-535 LQENLSEIRPSTE
+535 LQERLSAIRPSTE
-548 SSAQL
+548 SSARL

-572 EEYKPFYKHS
+572 EPYKPFYKHS

-589 LHDDAIALFG
+589 LHDDAIVLPS

-613 VMELFELYTECAQ
+613 VMELFELYGECAQ
-626 ICLELALGC
+626 ICLELAVGC
-635 EDADEFLEKLEAK
+635 EDANDFLEKLEAK
-648 KIASFNSKGAQI
+648 SIASFNAKGAQI

-682 PNNESDKFLEEYNGT
+682 PNSSHSNQLLEEYNGA
-697 ELVCLYYRMK
+697 ELTRLYYRMK
-707 NREVVDKDYARALE
+707 NREVVDKDYARALD
-721 KEKAAK
+721 KEEEAK
-727 DHEEINAYYVA
+727 DYEEINVYYVA
-738 FTRAELGLVVVAK
+738 FTRAELGLIVVAK
-751 DKDQKKDKKKDKEES
+751 DKKESKKES
-766 KNKGMHEKLDL
+766 KNKKMCERLDL
-777 KPLEEG
+777 VPLEEG
-783 EIAPVIASKKEPSNA
+783 EIMPVISPQKEPLITSA
-798 SVLIKPHAY
+798 LIKPHAY

-817 PDSDYE
+817 PESDYE

-836 LHKGLEYQYAYRI
+836 LHKGLEYQYAYNI
-849 PKKSVLE
+849 PKQSVLE
-856 YLNYHYGF
+856 YLNYHHGF
-864 YGLDHQ
+864 YGLDYQ
-870 ALEESLELFENDAE
+870 ALEESLELFENDAK
-884 IQALFKNLALK
+884 IQALFKSYALR
-895 GEVAFLSRGVVSR
+895 GEAAFLFEGVVSR

-938 VSHYAEFLQTQAPHF
+938 VSHYAAFLKTQAPHF

>member
-1 MDTNRQCMALKAS
+1 MDTKRQCMALKAS

-69 ESKEK
+69 ENEKEKEK
-74 SHKENILKELEEKYH
+74 SQNILKELEEKYR
-89 LDPSLVQNSAQ
+89 LNPSFVQNRAQ
-100 KIYQRFLNAEIRIS
+100 EIYQRFLNAEIRIS

-139 NEDTEAHQQ
+139 NEDTKVHQQ
-148 QLDERFLS
+148 QLNASFLS
-156 ALNSEQLEEL
+156 ALDNEQLEEL
-166 SVFITQCLS
+166 SVFIAQCLS
-175 HNSYTSNSILKLLRS
+175 YDSYTSDSILERLRF
-190 LRNKLYLF
+190 LKNKLYLF
-198 DPNKREP
+198 DPNKKDP
-205 AFDEEG
+205 VFNEEG
-211 FLEKPRNLN
+211 FLEKLRSLN
-220 KQIQSTEIAS
+220 QQIQSVETAS
-230 DSAKKAIKCD
+230 DTAKKAIKCD

-253 KKKSEYNFF
+253 EKKSEYRYF
-262 KKLKNEI
+262 KKFKDEI

-277 AIEND
+277 EIEND
-282 LKSYYEA
+282 LKRYYEA
-289 RETALFKK
+289 KESALFKK
-297 FPKFIQLYDKAISKI
+297 FPKFIQLYDKATSKI

-327 LSGYEEVP
+327 LNGYEEMP

-389 GDVKQSIYAFRGG
+389 GDVKQSIYAFRGS
-402 FSSLFESVSKDF
+402 FSSLFESVAKDF

-424 SSPLIIHYVNTIF
+424 SSPLIINYVNTIF
-437 KKAYQNSSTTYLEQ
+437 KKAYQNSPTAYWEQ
-451 KYPETSRNKHAT
+451 KYPKASNNKHAR

-469 SLVANERELLLEQIS
+469 SLVADER
-484 QEAKNLLEH
+484 
-493 GKELLLEQILQE
+493 ELLLEQILQE
-505 AKNLLEHGIEPKDIT
+505 AKNLLEHRIDPKDIT
-520 ILCATNKDALEIKNY
+520 ILCATNDDALEIKNY
-535 LQENLSEIRPSTE
+535 LQENLSAIRPSTE
-548 SSAQL
+548 SSAKL

-572 EEYKPFYKHS
+572 EPYKPFYKHS

-589 LHDDAIALFG
+589 LHDDAIALAG

-613 VMELFELYTECAQ
+613 VMELFELYGECAQ
-626 ICLELALGC
+626 ICLELAVGC
-635 EDADEFLEKLEAK
+635 EDANEFLEKLEAK
-648 KIASFNSKGAQI
+648 EIASFKAEGAQI

-682 PNNESDKFLEEYNGT
+682 PKTNNSNQFLEEYDGT
-697 ELVCLYYRMK
+697 ELTRLYYRMK
-707 NREVVDKDYARALE
+707 NREVVDKDYARALD
-721 KEKAAK
+721 KEEAAK
-727 DHEEINAYYVA
+727 DHEETNVYYVA
-738 FTRAELGLVVVAK
+738 FTRAELGLIVVAK
-751 DKDQKKDKKKDKEES
+751 DKGQKKDKKES
-766 KNKGMHEKLDL
+766 KNKGMCEKLDL
-777 KPLEEG
+777 APLEEG
-783 EIAPVIASKKEPSNA
+783 EIVPVISSQKEPLIK
-798 SVLIKPHAY
+798 SVVIKPHAY

-817 PDSDYE
+817 PSDYE

-836 LHKGLEYQYAYRI
+836 LHKGLEYQYAYNI

-856 YLNYHYGF
+856 YLNYHHGF
-864 YGLDHQ
+864 YGLDYQ
-870 ALEESLELFENDAE
+870 ALEESLELFENDAK
-884 IQALFKNLALK
+884 IQALFKNLALR
-895 GEVAFLSRGVVSR
+895 GEVAFLFEGVVSR

-938 VSHYAEFLQTQAPHF
+938 VSHYAAFLQTQAPHF
-953 KIQAGIIY
+953 KIQVGIIY

>member
-1 MDTNRQCMALKAS
+1 MDTKRQCMALKAS

-69 ESKEK
+69 EDEKEKEK
-74 SHKENILKELEEKYH
+74 SQNILKELEEKYR
-89 LDPSLVQNSAQ
+89 LDPSFVQNSAQ

-139 NEDTEAHQQ
+139 NEDTKAHQQ
-148 QLDERFLS
+148 QLNESFLN
-156 ALNSEQLEEL
+156 ALNGEQLEEL

-175 HNSYTSNSILKLLRS
+175 YDNYTSDSILERLRF
-190 LRNKLYLF
+190 LKNKLYLF
-198 DPNKREP
+198 DSNKKEP

-211 FLEKPRNLN
+211 FLEKLRSLN
-220 KQIQSTEIAS
+220 QQIQSVETAS
-230 DSAKKAIKCD
+230 DKAKTAIKCD

-253 KKKSEYNFF
+253 EKKSEYRYF
-262 KKLKNEI
+262 KKFKDEI

-277 AIEND
+277 EIEND
-282 LKSYYEA
+282 LKRYYEA
-289 RETALFKK
+289 RESTLFKK
-297 FPKFIQLYDKAISKI
+297 FPKFIQLYDKATSKI

-327 LSGYEEVP
+327 LNGYEEMP

-344 SKIAHILI
+344 SRIAHILI

-389 GDVKQSIYAFRGG
+389 GDVKQSIYGFRGS

-414 YHDNLEFNHR
+414 YHDNLPFNHR
-424 SSPLIIHYVNTIF
+424 SSPLIINYVNTIF
-437 KKAYQNSSTTYLEQ
+437 KKAYQNSPTAYWEQ
-451 KYPETSRNKHAT
+451 KYPKASDNKHAR

-469 SLVANERELLLEQIS
+469 SLVADGR
-484 QEAKNLLEH
+484 
-493 GKELLLEQILQE
+493 ELLLEQILQE
-505 AKNLLEHGIEPKDIT
+505 AKNLLEHRIDPKDIT
-520 ILCATNKDALEIKNY
+520 LLCATNDDALEIKNY
-535 LQENLSEIRPSTE
+535 LQQNLSAIRPSTE
-548 SSAQL
+548 SSAKL

-572 EEYKPFYKHS
+572 EPYKPFYKHS

-589 LHDDAIALFG
+589 LHDDAIALAG

-613 VMELFELYTECAQ
+613 VMEWFGLYGECAQ
-626 ICLELALGC
+626 ICLELAVGC
-635 EDADEFLEKLEAK
+635 EDANEFLEKLEAK
-648 KIASFNSKGAQI
+648 EIASFKAEGAQI

-682 PNNESDKFLEEYNGT
+682 PKTNNSNQFLEEYSGT
-697 ELVCLYYRMK
+697 ELTRLYYRMK
-707 NREVVDKDYARALE
+707 NREVVDKDYARVLD
-721 KEKAAK
+721 KEEAAK
-727 DHEEINAYYVA
+727 NHEETNVYYVA
-738 FTRAELGLVVVAK
+738 FTRAELGLIVVAK
-751 DKDQKKDKKKDKEES
+751 DK
-766 KNKGMHEKLDL
+766 KGMREKLDL
-777 KPLEEG
+777 APLEEG
-783 EIAPVIASKKEPSNA
+783 EIAPVISSQKEPSPE
-798 SVLIKPHAY
+798 SVVIKPHAY

-817 PDSDYE
+817 PSDYE

-849 PKKSVLE
+849 PKKSILE
-856 YLNYHYGF
+856 YLNYHHGF

-870 ALEESLELFENDAE
+870 ALEESLELFENDAK
-884 IQALFKNLALK
+884 IQALFKNLALR
-895 GEVAFLSRGVVSR
+895 GEVAFLFEGVVSR

-938 VSHYAEFLQTQAPHF
+938 VSHYAAFLQTQAPHF

>member
-1 MDTNRQCMALKAS
+1 MDTKRQCMALKAS

-69 ESKEK
+69 ESEKEK
-74 SHKENILKELEEKYH
+74 SQNILKELEEKYR
-89 LDPSLVQNSAQ
+89 LNPDLVRNSAP

-139 NEDTEAHQQ
+139 NEDTKAHQQ
-148 QLDERFLS
+148 QLNEGFLS
-156 ALNSEQLEEL
+156 ALNGEQLEEL
-166 SVFITQCLS
+166 SVFIAQCLS
-175 HNSYTSNSILKLLRS
+175 YDSYTSDSVLERLRFLK
-190 LRNKLYLF
+190 NKLYLF
-198 DPNKREP
+198 DPNKKDP
-205 AFDEEG
+205 VFDEEG
-211 FLEKPRNLN
+211 FLEKLRNLN
-220 KQIQSTEIAS
+220 RQIQSVETAS
-230 DSAKKAIKCD
+230 DTAKKAIKCD

-253 KKKSEYNFF
+253 KKKSEYRDF

-277 AIEND
+277 EIEND
-282 LKSYYEA
+282 LKRYYEA
-289 RETALFKK
+289 REIALFKK
-297 FPKFIQLYDKAISKI
+297 FPKFIQLYDKATSKI

-327 LSGYEEVP
+327 LNGYEEMP

-375 GIGQAKWHRSVFFV
+375 GIGQAKWQRSVFFV
-389 GDVKQSIYAFRGG
+389 GDVKQSIYAFRGS
-402 FSSLFESVSKDF
+402 FSSLFESVAKDF

-424 SSPLIIHYVNTIF
+424 SSPLIINYVNTIF
-437 KKAYQNSSTTYLEQ
+437 KKAYQNSPTAYWEQ
-451 KYPETSRNKHAT
+451 KYPKASSNKHVR

-469 SLVANERELLLEQIS
+469 SLVADER
-484 QEAKNLLEH
+484 
-493 GKELLLEQILQE
+493 ELLLEQILQE
-505 AKNLLEHGIEPKDIT
+505 AKNLLEHRIEPKDIT
-520 ILCATNKDALEIKNY
+520 ILCATNDDALEIKNY
-535 LQENLSEIRPSTE
+535 LQENLSTIRPSTE
-548 SSAQL
+548 SSAKL

-564 ALEYALAE
+564 ALKYALAE
-572 EEYKPFYKHS
+572 EPYKPFYKHS

-589 LHDDAIALFG
+589 LHDDAIALAG

-613 VMELFELYTECAQ
+613 VMELFELYGECAQ
-626 ICLELALGC
+626 ICLELAVGC
-635 EDADEFLEKLEAK
+635 EDANEFLEKLEAK
-648 KIASFNSKGAQI
+648 EIASFKIEGAQI

-682 PNNESDKFLEEYNGT
+682 PNSSHSNQLLEEYNGA
-697 ELVCLYYRMK
+697 ELLRLYYRMK
-707 NREVVDKDYARALE
+707 NREVVDKDYARALD
-721 KEKAAK
+721 KEEAAK
-727 DHEEINAYYVA
+727 DYEEINVYYVA
-738 FTRAELGLVVVAK
+738 FTRAELGLIVVAK
-751 DKDQKKDKKKDKEES
+751 DKKESKQES
-766 KNKGMHEKLDL
+766 KNKTMCERLDL
-777 KPLEEG
+777 APLEEG
-783 EIAPVIASKKEPSNA
+783 EIVPVISPQKEPSSA
-798 SVLIKPHAY
+798 SVVIKPHAY

-817 PDSDYE
+817 PSDYE

-856 YLNYHYGF
+856 YLNYHHGF
-864 YGLDHQ
+864 YGLDYQ
-870 ALEESLELFENDAE
+870 ALEESLELFENDAK

-895 GEVAFLSRGVVSR
+895 GEVAFLFEGVVSR

-938 VSHYAEFLQTQAPHF
+938 VSHYAAFLQTQAPHF

>member
-1 MDTNRQCMALKAS
+1 MDTKRQCMALKAS

-69 ESKEK
+69 EDENEKEKEK
-74 SHKENILKELEEKYH
+74 SQNILKELEEKYR
-89 LDPSLVQNSAQ
+89 LDPSFVQNNAQ

-139 NEDTEAHQQ
+139 NEDTKVHQQ
-148 QLDERFLS
+148 QLNESFLS
-156 ALNSEQLEEL
+156 ALNNEQLNEL
-166 SVFITQCLS
+166 SVFIAQCLS
-175 HNSYTSNSILKLLRS
+175 YDSYTSDSILERLRF
-190 LRNKLYLF
+190 LKNKLYLF
-198 DPNKREP
+198 DPNKKDP
-205 AFDEEG
+205 AFDEER
-211 FLEKPRNLN
+211 FLEKLRSLN
-220 KQIQSTEIAS
+220 QQIQNIETAS
-230 DSAKKAIKCD
+230 NEAKKAIKCD

-253 KKKSEYNFF
+253 EKKSEYRYF
-262 KKLKNEI
+262 KKFKDEI

-277 AIEND
+277 EIEND
-282 LKSYYEA
+282 LKRYYEA
-289 RETALFKK
+289 RESALFKK
-297 FPKFIQLYDKAISKI
+297 FPKFIQLYDKATSKI

-327 LSGYEEVP
+327 LNGYEEMP

-389 GDVKQSIYAFRGG
+389 GDVKQSIYGFRGS

-414 YHDNLEFNHR
+414 YHDNLQFNHR
-424 SSPLIIHYVNTIF
+424 SSPLIINYVNAIF
-437 KKAYQNSSTTYLEQ
+437 KKAYQNSPTAYWEQ
-451 KYPETSRNKHAT
+451 KYPKASSNKHT
-463 DGYVKV
+463 KDGYVKV
-469 SLVANERELLLEQIS
+469 SLVADER
-484 QEAKNLLEH
+484 
-493 GKELLLEQILQE
+493 GLLLEQILQE
-505 AKNLLEHGIEPKDIT
+505 AKNLLDHRIDPKDIT
-520 ILCATNKDALEIKNY
+520 LLCATNDDALEIKNY
-535 LQENLSEIRPSTE
+535 LQKNLSAIRPSTE
-548 SSAQL
+548 SSAKL

-572 EEYKPFYKHS
+572 EPYKPFYKHS

-589 LHDDAIALFG
+589 LHDDVIALVG
-599 FNPKKESVAGFVWK
+599 FNPKKESVASFVWK

-626 ICLELALGC
+626 ICLELAVGC
-635 EDADEFLEKLEAK
+635 EDANEFLEKLEAK
-648 KIASFNSKGAQI
+648 EIASFKAEGAQI

-682 PNNESDKFLEEYNGT
+682 PKTNNSNQFLEEYSGT
-697 ELVCLYYRMK
+697 ELIRLYYRMK
-707 NREVVDKDYARALE
+707 NREVVDKDYARALD
-721 KEKAAK
+721 KEEAAK
-727 DHEEINAYYVA
+727 DHEETNVYYVA
-738 FTRAELGLVVVAK
+738 FTRAELGLIVVAK
-751 DKDQKKDKKKDKEES
+751 DKDQKKDKKES

-777 KPLEEG
+777 FPLEEG
-783 EIAPVIASKKEPSNA
+783 EIAPVISSQKEPSPE
-798 SVLIKPHAY
+798 SVVIKPHAY

-817 PDSDYE
+817 PSDYE

-830 INFGIA
+830 IHFGIA
-836 LHKGLEYQYAYRI
+836 LHKGLEYQYAYNI

-856 YLNYHYGF
+856 YLNYHHGF
-864 YGLDHQ
+864 YGLDYQ
-870 ALEESLELFENDAE
+870 ALEESLELFENDAK
-884 IQALFKNLALK
+884 IQALFKNLALR
-895 GEVAFLSRGVVSR
+895 GEVAFLFEGVVSR

-938 VSHYAEFLQTQAPHF
+938 VSHYAAFLQTQAPHF

>member
-1 MDTNRQCMALKAS
+1 MDTKRQCMALKAS

-69 ESKEK
+69 EDEKEKEK
-74 SHKENILKELEEKYH
+74 SQNILKELEEKYH
-89 LDPSLVQNSAQ
+89 LNPSFVQNSAP

-139 NEDTEAHQQ
+139 NEDTKAHQQ
-148 QLDERFLS
+148 QLNASFLS
-156 ALNSEQLEEL
+156 ALDNKQLEEL
-166 SVFITQCLS
+166 GVFITQCLS
-175 HNSYTSNSILKLLRS
+175 YDSYTSDSILERLRF
-190 LRNKLYLF
+190 LKNKLYLF
-198 DPNKREP
+198 DPNKKEP
-205 AFDEEG
+205 VFDEKG
-211 FLEKPRNLN
+211 FLEKLRSLN
-220 KQIQSTEIAS
+220 QQIQSVETAS
-230 DSAKKAIKCD
+230 DTAKTAIKCD

-253 KKKSEYNFF
+253 EKKSEYRYF
-262 KKLKNEI
+262 KKFKDEI

-277 AIEND
+277 EIEND
-282 LKSYYEA
+282 LKRYYEA
-289 RETALFKK
+289 KESALFKK
-297 FPKFIQLYDKAISKI
+297 FPKFIQLYDKATSKI

-327 LSGYEEVP
+327 LNGYEEMP

-344 SKIAHILI
+344 SRIAHILI

-389 GDVKQSIYAFRGG
+389 GDVKQSIYGFRGS

-424 SSPLIIHYVNTIF
+424 SSPLIINYVNTIF
-437 KKAYQNSSTTYLEQ
+437 KKAYQNSPTAYLEQ
-451 KYPETSRNKHAT
+451 KYPKASSNKHAR

-469 SLVANERELLLEQIS
+469 SLVADER
-484 QEAKNLLEH
+484 
-493 GKELLLEQILQE
+493 ELLLEQILQE

-520 ILCATNKDALEIKNY
+520 LLCATNDDALEIKNY
-535 LQENLSEIRPSTE
+535 LQENLSAIRPSTE
-548 SSAQL
+548 SSTKL

-572 EEYKPFYKHS
+572 EPYKPFYKHS
-582 VLKLAGY
+582 VLKLTGY
-589 LHDDAIALFG
+589 LHDDAIALAG

-613 VMELFELYTECAQ
+613 VMELFELYGECAQ
-626 ICLELALGC
+626 ICLELAVGC
-635 EDADEFLEKLEAK
+635 EDANEFLEKLEAK
-648 KIASFNSKGAQI
+648 EIASFKIEGAQI

-682 PNNESDKFLEEYNGT
+682 PKTNNSNQFLEEYDGT
-697 ELVCLYYRMK
+697 ELTRLYYRMK
-707 NREVVDKDYARALE
+707 NREVVDKDYARALD
-721 KEKAAK
+721 KEEAAK
-727 DHEEINAYYVA
+727 DHEETNVYYVA

-751 DKDQKKDKKKDKEES
+751 DK
-766 KNKGMHEKLDL
+766 KGMREKLDL
-777 KPLEEG
+777 APLEEG
-783 EIAPVIASKKEPSNA
+783 EIAPVISSQKEPLIP
-798 SVLIKPHAY
+798 SVVIKPHAY

-817 PDSDYE
+817 PSDYE

-836 LHKGLEYQYAYRI
+836 LHKGLEYQYAYNI

-856 YLNYHYGF
+856 YLNYHHGF
-864 YGLDHQ
+864 YGLDYQ
-870 ALEESLELFENDAE
+870 ALEESLELFENDAK
-884 IQALFKNLALK
+884 IQALFKNLALR
-895 GEVAFLSRGVVSR
+895 GEVAFLFQGVVSR

-938 VSHYAEFLQTQAPHF
+938 VSHYAAFLQTQAPHF

>member
-1 MDTNRQCMALKAS
+1 MDTKRQCMALKAS

-36 PSEILTLTF
+36 PGEILTLTF

-69 ESKEK
+69 EYEKEKEK
-74 SHKENILKELEEKYH
+74 SQNILKELEEKYR
-89 LDPSLVQNSAQ
+89 LNPSFVQNRAQ
-100 KIYQRFLNAEIRIS
+100 EIYQRFLNAEIRIS

-148 QLDERFLS
+148 QLNESFLS
-156 ALNSEQLEEL
+156 ALNNKQLEEL
-166 SVFITQCLS
+166 SVFIAQCLS
-175 HNSYTSNSILKLLRS
+175 YDSYTSDSILERLRF
-190 LRNKLYLF
+190 LKNKLYLF
-198 DPNKREP
+198 DPNKKEP
-205 AFDEEG
+205 VFDEKG
-211 FLEKPRNLN
+211 FLEKLRSLN
-220 KQIQSTEIAS
+220 KQIQSVETAS
-230 DSAKKAIKCD
+230 DTAKTAIKCD

-253 KKKSEYNFF
+253 EKKSEYRFF
-262 KKLKNEI
+262 KKFKDEI

-277 AIEND
+277 EIEND
-282 LKSYYEA
+282 LKRYYEA
-289 RETALFKK
+289 REIALFKK
-297 FPKFIQLYDKAISKI
+297 FPKFIQLYDKATSKI

-327 LSGYEEVP
+327 LNGYEEMP

-389 GDVKQSIYAFRGG
+389 GDVKQSIYGFRGS

-414 YHDNLEFNHR
+414 YHDNLQFNHR
-424 SSPLIIHYVNTIF
+424 SSPLIINYVNTIF
-437 KKAYQNSSTTYLEQ
+437 KKAYQNSPTAYLEQ
-451 KYPETSRNKHAT
+451 KYPKASSNNHAR

-469 SLVANERELLLEQIS
+469 SLVADER
-484 QEAKNLLEH
+484 
-493 GKELLLEQILQE
+493 ELLLEQILQE
-505 AKNLLEHGIEPKDIT
+505 AKNLLEHRIDPKDIT
-520 ILCATNKDALEIKNY
+520 ILCTRNKDALEIKNY
-535 LQENLSEIRPSTE
+535 LQKNLSAIRPSTE
-548 SSAQL
+548 SSAKL

-564 ALEYALAE
+564 ALKYALAE
-572 EEYKPFYKHS
+572 EPYKPFYKHS

-589 LHDDAIALFG
+589 LHDDAIALAG

-626 ICLELALGC
+626 ICLELAVGC
-635 EDADEFLEKLEAK
+635 EDANEFLEKLEVK
-648 KIASFNSKGAQI
+648 KIASFNAKGTQI
-660 MTIHKSK
+660 MTIHASK

-682 PNNESDKFLEEYNGT
+682 PKSNSSNQFLEEYSGT
-697 ELVCLYYRMK
+697 ELMHLYYRMK
-707 NREVVDKDYARALE
+707 NREMVDKDYARALD
-721 KEKAAK
+721 KEEVAK
-727 DHEEINAYYVA
+727 DHEETNVYYVA
-738 FTRAELGLVVVAK
+738 FTRAELGLIVVAK
-751 DKDQKKDKKKDKEES
+751 DK
-766 KNKGMHEKLDL
+766 KGMREKLDL
-777 KPLEEG
+777 APLEEG
-783 EIAPVIASKKEPSNA
+783 EIVPVISSQKEPSSA
-798 SVLIKPHAY
+798 SVVIKPHAY

-817 PDSDYE
+817 PSDYE

-830 INFGIA
+830 IHFGIA

-856 YLNYHYGF
+856 YLNYHHGF
-864 YGLDHQ
+864 YGLDYQ
-870 ALEESLELFENDAE
+870 ALEESLELFENDAK

-895 GEVAFLSRGVVSR
+895 GEVAFLFEGVVSR

-938 VSHYAEFLQTQAPHF
+938 VSHYAAFLQTQAPHF

>member
-1 MDTNRQCMALKAS
+1 MDTKRQCMVLKAS

-69 ESKEK
+69 EDEKEK
-74 SHKENILKELEEKYH
+74 SQNILKELEEKYR
-89 LDPSLVQNSAQ
+89 LDPSFVQNRAQ
-100 KIYQRFLNAEIRIS
+100 EIYQRFLNAEIRIS

-139 NEDTEAHQQ
+139 NEDTKVHQQ
-148 QLDERFLS
+148 QLNEGFLS
-156 ALNSEQLEEL
+156 ALNNEQLEEL

-175 HNSYTSNSILKLLRS
+175 YDNYTSDSILERLRF
-190 LRNKLYLF
+190 LKNKLYLF
-198 DPNKREP
+198 DPNKKEP
-205 AFDEEG
+205 AFDEKG
-211 FLEKPRNLN
+211 FLEKLRSLN
-220 KQIQSTEIAS
+220 EQIQSIETAS
-230 DSAKKAIKCD
+230 DKAKTAIKCD
-240 DFRGFLNSSLTWL
+240 SFRGFLNSSLTWL
-253 KKKSEYNFF
+253 EKKSEYLYF
-262 KKLKNEI
+262 KKLKSEI

-277 AIEND
+277 EIEND
-282 LKSYYEA
+282 LKCYYEA
-289 RETALFKK
+289 KETAIFKK
-297 FPKFIQLYDKAISKI
+297 FPKFIQLYDNATSKI
-312 QALDFDAIKDKVHAL
+312 QALDFDAIKDKVHVL
-327 LSGYEEVP
+327 LNGYEEMP

-344 SKIAHILI
+344 SKIVHILI

-389 GDVKQSIYAFRGG
+389 GDVKQSIYAFRGS

-424 SSPLIIHYVNTIF
+424 SAPLIIDYVNTIF
-437 KKAYQNSSTTYLEQ
+437 KKAYQNSPTAYLEQ
-451 KYPETSRNKHAT
+451 KYPKASSNKHAK

-469 SLVANERELLLEQIS
+469 SLVADER
-484 QEAKNLLEH
+484 
-493 GKELLLEQILQE
+493 ELLLEQILQE
-505 AKNLLEHGIEPKDIT
+505 AKNLLEHHIDPKDIT

-535 LQENLSEIRPSTE
+535 LQERLSAIHPSTE
-548 SSAQL
+548 SSAKL

-564 ALEYALAE
+564 ALEYALVE
-572 EEYKPFYKHS
+572 EPYKPFYKHS

-589 LHDDAIALFG
+589 LHDDVIALPG

-613 VMELFELYTECAQ
+613 IMEQFKLYEEPAQ
-626 ICLELALGC
+626 SCLELAVGY
-635 EDADEFLEKLEAK
+635 EDADGFLEKLEAK
-648 KIASFNSKGAQI
+648 AIASSHSKGAQI

-682 PNNESDKFLEEYNGT
+682 PKTNSSNQFLEEYSGA
-697 ELVCLYYRMK
+697 ELMRLYYRMK
-707 NREVVDKDYARALE
+707 NREVVDKDYARALD
-721 KEKAAK
+721 KEEAAK
-727 DHEEINAYYVA
+727 DHEETNVYYVA
-738 FTRAELGLVVVAK
+738 FTRAELGLIVVAK
-751 DKDQKKDKKKDKEES
+751 DK
-766 KNKGMHEKLDL
+766 KGMREKLDL
-777 KPLEEG
+777 APLEEG
-783 EIAPVIASKKEPSNA
+783 TIVPVISSQKEPSPE
-798 SVLIKPHAY
+798 SVVIKPHAY

-817 PDSDYE
+817 PNDYE

-856 YLNYHYGF
+856 YLNYHHGF
-864 YGLDHQ
+864 YGLDYQ

-884 IQALFKNLALK
+884 IQALFKNYALR
-895 GEVAFLSRGVVSR
+895 GEAAFLFEGVVSR

-914 DKGQNLYVLDYKS
+914 DRGQNLYVLDYKS

-938 VSHYAEFLQTQAPHF
+938 VSHYAAFLQTQAPHF

>member
-1 MDTNRQCMALKAS
+1 MDTKRQCMALKAS

-69 ESKEK
+69 ESGKEK
-74 SHKENILKELEEKYH
+74 SQNILKELEEKYH
-89 LDPSLVQNSAQ
+89 LDPSLVRNSAQ

-139 NEDTEAHQQ
+139 NEDTEAHQR
-148 QLDERFLS
+148 QLNEGFLS

-166 SVFITQCLS
+166 SAFIVQCLS
-175 HNSYTSNSILKLLRS
+175 YESYTSDSILERLRF
-190 LRNKLYLF
+190 LKNKLYLF
-198 DPNKREP
+198 DSNKQGP
-205 AFDEEG
+205 VFDEEG
-211 FLEKPRNLN
+211 FLEKLRSLN
-220 KQIQSTEIAS
+220 NQIQSIETAS
-230 DSAKKAIKCD
+230 NEAKKAIKCD
-240 DFRGFLNSSLTWL
+240 SFRGFLNSSLTWL
-253 KKKSEYNFF
+253 EKKSEYRYF
-262 KKLKNEI
+262 KKLKSEI
-269 PTLESECE
+269 PNLERECE
-277 AIEND
+277 EIEND
-282 LKSYYEA
+282 LKRYYEA
-289 RETALFKK
+289 KETAIFKK
-297 FPKFIQLYDKAISKI
+297 FPKFIQLYDNATSKI
-312 QALDFDAIKDKVHAL
+312 QALDFDAIKDKVHVL
-327 LSGYEEVP
+327 LNGYEEMP

-389 GDVKQSIYAFRGG
+389 GDVKQSIYAFRGS

-424 SSPLIIHYVNTIF
+424 SAPLIINYVNTIF
-437 KKAYQNSSTTYLEQ
+437 KKAYQNSPTAYLEQ
-451 KYPETSRNKHAT
+451 KYPKASNNKHVT
-463 DGYVKV
+463 EGYVKV
-469 SLVANERELLLEQIS
+469 SLVADE
-484 QEAKNLLEH
+484 
-493 GKELLLEQILQE
+493 KELLLNQVLQE
-505 AKNLLEHGIEPKDIT
+505 AQNLLDHRIDPKDIT

-535 LQENLSEIRPSTE
+535 LQEYLSAIRPSTE
-548 SSAQL
+548 SSAKL
-553 SQFVESKIIKN
+553 SQLVESKIIKN

-572 EEYKPFYKHS
+572 EPYKPFYKHS

-589 LHDDAIALFG
+589 LHDDAIALPG

-613 VMELFELYTECAQ
+613 IMEQFKLYGEPAQ
-626 ICLELALGC
+626 SCLELAIGC
-635 EDADEFLEKLEAK
+635 EDTNDFLEKLEAK
-648 KIASFNSKGAQI
+648 EIASFNPKGAQI
-660 MTIHKSK
+660 MTIHGSK

-677 ERLGK
+677 ERLGNPK
-682 PNNESDKFLEEYNGT
+682 SSHSNQLLEEYDGA
-697 ELVCLYYRMK
+697 ELTHLYYRMK
-707 NREVVDKDYARALE
+707 NREVVDKDYARALD
-721 KEKAAK
+721 KEEAAK
-727 DHEEINAYYVA
+727 DHEEINVYYVA
-738 FTRAELGLVVVAK
+738 FTRAELGLIVVAK
-751 DKDQKKDKKKDKEES
+751 DKKES
-766 KNKGMHEKLDL
+766 KNKKMCEQLDL
-777 KPLEEG
+777 APLEEG
-783 EIAPVIASKKEPSNA
+783 EIAPVVSPQKEPLIAS
-798 SVLIKPHAY
+798 VVIKPHAY

-836 LHKGLEYQYAYRI
+836 LHKGLEYQYAYNI
-849 PKKSVLE
+849 PKQSVLE

-884 IQALFKNLALK
+884 IQALFKNHALK
-895 GEVAFLSRGVVSR
+895 GEAAFLFQGVVSR

-914 DKGQNLYVLDYKS
+914 DRGQNLYVLDYKS

-938 VSHYAEFLQTQAPHF
+938 VSHYAEFLKTQAPHF

>member
-1 MDTNRQCMALKAS
+1 MDTKRQCMALKAS

-69 ESKEK
+69 EDEKEKEK
-74 SHKENILKELEEKYH
+74 SQNILKELEEKYR

-139 NEDTEAHQQ
+139 NEDTKAHQQ
-148 QLDERFLS
+148 QLNASFLS
-156 ALNSEQLEEL
+156 ALNNEQLEEL

-175 HNSYTSNSILKLLRS
+175 YDSYTSDSILERLRF
-190 LRNKLYLF
+190 LKNKLYLF
-198 DPNKREP
+198 DPNKKDP
-205 AFDEEG
+205 VFNEEG
-211 FLEKPRNLN
+211 FLEKLRSLN
-220 KQIQSTEIAS
+220 QQIQSVGTAS
-230 DSAKKAIKCD
+230 NEAKKAIKCD
-240 DFRGFLNSSLTWL
+240 DFREFLNSSLTWL
-253 KKKSEYNFF
+253 EKKGEYRYF
-262 KKLKNEI
+262 KKFKDEI

-277 AIEND
+277 EIEND
-282 LKSYYEA
+282 LKRYYEA
-289 RETALFKK
+289 RESALFKK
-297 FPKFIQLYDKAISKI
+297 FPKFIQLYDKATSKI

-327 LSGYEEVP
+327 LNGYEEMP

-344 SKIAHILI
+344 SRIAHILI

-389 GDVKQSIYAFRGG
+389 GDVKQSIYGFRGS

-424 SSPLIIHYVNTIF
+424 SSPLIINYVNTIF
-437 KKAYQNSSTTYLEQ
+437 KKAYQNSPTAYLEQ
-451 KYPETSRNKHAT
+451 KYPKASSNKHAR

-469 SLVANERELLLEQIS
+469 SLVADER
-484 QEAKNLLEH
+484 
-493 GKELLLEQILQE
+493 ELLLEQILQE
-505 AKNLLEHGIEPKDIT
+505 AKNLLEHRIEPKDIT
-520 ILCATNKDALEIKNY
+520 LLCATNDDALEIKNY
-535 LQENLSEIRPSTE
+535 LQKNLSEIHPSTE
-548 SSAQL
+548 SSAKL
-553 SQFVESKIIKN
+553 SQFVESRIIKN

-572 EEYKPFYKHS
+572 EPYKPFYKHS

-589 LHDDAIALFG
+589 LHDDAIALAG

-626 ICLELALGC
+626 ICLELAVGC
-635 EDADEFLEKLEAK
+635 EDANEFLEKLEAK
-648 KIASFNSKGAQI
+648 EIASFKAEGAQI

-682 PNNESDKFLEEYNGT
+682 SKTNNSNQFLEEYSST
-697 ELVCLYYRMK
+697 ELLRLYYRMK
-707 NREVVDKDYARALE
+707 NREVVDKDYARALD
-721 KEKAAK
+721 KEEAAK
-727 DHEEINAYYVA
+727 DYEETNVYYVA
-738 FTRAELGLVVVAK
+738 FTRAELGLIVVAK
-751 DKDQKKDKKKDKEES
+751 DKNQKKDKKES
-766 KNKGMHEKLDL
+766 KNKGMREKLDL
-777 KPLEEG
+777 APLEEG
-783 EIAPVIASKKEPSNA
+783 TIAPVISPQKEPSPE
-798 SVLIKPHAY
+798 SVVIKPHAY

-817 PDSDYE
+817 PSDYE

-849 PKKSVLE
+849 PKESVLE
-856 YLNYHYGF
+856 YLNYHHGF
-864 YGLDHQ
+864 YGLDYQ
-870 ALEESLELFENDAE
+870 VLEESLELFENDAK
-884 IQALFKNLALK
+884 IQALFKNLALR
-895 GEVAFLSRGVVSR
+895 GEVAFLFEGVVSR

-938 VSHYAEFLQTQAPHF
+938 VSHYAAFLQTQAPHF

>member
-1 MDTNRQCMALKAS
+1 MDTKRQCMALKAS

-69 ESKEK
+69 ESEKEK
-74 SHKENILKELEEKYH
+74 SQNILKELEEKYH
-89 LDPSLVQNSAQ
+89 LDPSLVRNSTQ

-139 NEDTEAHQQ
+139 NEDTEAHQR
-148 QLDERFLS
+148 QLNEGFLS

-166 SVFITQCLS
+166 SAFIVQCLS
-175 HNSYTSNSILKLLRS
+175 YESYTSDSILKRLRF
-190 LRNKLYLF
+190 LKNKLYLF
-198 DPNKREP
+198 DPNKKDP

-211 FLEKPRNLN
+211 FLEKLRSLN
-220 KQIQSTEIAS
+220 NQIQSIEIAS
-230 DSAKKAIKCD
+230 NEAKKAIKCD
-240 DFRGFLNSSLTWL
+240 SFRGFLNSSLTWL
-253 KKKSEYNFF
+253 EKKSEYQSF
-262 KKLKNEI
+262 KKLKSEI

-277 AIEND
+277 EIEND
-282 LKSYYEA
+282 LKRYYEA
-289 RETALFKK
+289 KETAIFKK
-297 FPKFIQLYDKAISKI
+297 FPKFIQLYDKATSKI
-312 QALDFDAIKDKVHAL
+312 QALDFDAIKDKVHVL
-327 LSGYEEVP
+327 LNGYEEMP

-389 GDVKQSIYAFRGG
+389 GDVKQSIYAFRGS

-424 SSPLIIHYVNTIF
+424 SAPLIINYVNTIF
-437 KKAYQNSSTTYLEQ
+437 KKAYQNSPTAYLEQ
-451 KYPETSRNKHAT
+451 KYPKTSQNKHVT
-463 DGYVKV
+463 EGYVKV
-469 SLVANERELLLEQIS
+469 SLVADERELLLDQVL
-484 QEAKNLLEH
+484 QEAQNLLEH
-493 GKELLLEQILQE
+493 R
-505 AKNLLEHGIEPKDIT
+505 IEPKNIT
-520 ILCATNKDALEIKNY
+520 ILCATNDDALEIKNY
-535 LQENLSEIRPSTE
+535 LQERLSAIHPSTE
-548 SSAQL
+548 SSAKL

-564 ALEYALAE
+564 TLEYALAE
-572 EEYKPFYKHS
+572 EPYKPFYKHS

-589 LHDDAIALFG
+589 LHDDAIALPS

-613 VMELFELYTECAQ
+613 VMELFELYGEPAQ
-626 ICLELALGC
+626 SCLELAVGC
-635 EDADEFLEKLEAK
+635 EDANDFLEKLEDKA
-648 KIASFNSKGAQI
+648 IASFHSKGAQI

-682 PNNESDKFLEEYNGT
+682 PNSSHSNQLLEEYNGA
-697 ELVCLYYRMK
+697 ELTRLYYRMK
-707 NREVVDKDYARALE
+707 NREVVDKDYARALD
-721 KEKAAK
+721 KEEEAK
-727 DHEEINAYYVA
+727 DYEEINVYYVA
-738 FTRAELGLVVVAK
+738 FTRAELGLIVVAK
-751 DKDQKKDKKKDKEES
+751 DKKESKKES
-766 KNKGMHEKLDL
+766 KNKTMCEKLDL
-777 KPLEEG
+777 VPLEEG
-783 EIAPVIASKKEPSNA
+783 EITPVISPQKEPLIT
-798 SVLIKPHAY
+798 SVVIKPHAY
-807 GEQVQEIEEE
+807 GEQIQEIEEE
-817 PDSDYE
+817 PESDYE

-836 LHKGLEYQYAYRI
+836 LHKGLEYQYAYNI
-849 PKKSVLE
+849 PKQSVLE
-856 YLNYHYGF
+856 YLNYHHGF
-864 YGLDHQ
+864 YGLDYQ

-884 IQALFKNLALK
+884 IQALFKNYFLK
-895 GEVAFLSRGVVSR
+895 GEAAFLFEGVVSR

-938 VSHYAEFLQTQAPHF
+938 VSHYAEFLKTQAPHF

>member
-1 MDTNRQCMALKAS
+1 MDTKRQCMALKAS

-69 ESKEK
+69 ESGKEK
-74 SHKENILKELEEKYH
+74 SQNILKELEEKYH
-89 LDPSLVQNSAQ
+89 LDPSLVRNSAQ
-100 KIYQRFLNAEIRIS
+100 KIYQRFLSAEIKIS

-139 NEDTEAHQQ
+139 NEDTKAHQR
-148 QLDERFLS
+148 QLNEGFLS
-156 ALNSEQLEEL
+156 ALNSEQFEEL
-166 SVFITQCLS
+166 SVFIAQCLS
-175 HNSYTSNSILKLLRS
+175 YDSYTSDSILERLRF
-190 LRNKLYLF
+190 LKNKLYLF
-198 DPNKREP
+198 DPNKKEP

-211 FLEKPRNLN
+211 FLEKLRSLN
-220 KQIQSTEIAS
+220 NQIQSIKTAS
-230 DSAKKAIKCD
+230 DRAKTAIKCD
-240 DFRGFLNSSLTWL
+240 SFRGFLNSSLTWL
-253 KKKSEYNFF
+253 EKKSEYQSF
-262 KKLKNEI
+262 KKLKSEI

-277 AIEND
+277 EIEND
-282 LKSYYEA
+282 LKRYYEA
-289 RETALFKK
+289 KETAIFKK
-297 FPKFIQLYDKAISKI
+297 FPKFIQLYDKATSKI
-312 QALDFDAIKDKVHAL
+312 QALDFDAIKDKVHVL
-327 LSGYEEVP
+327 LNGYEEMP

-389 GDVKQSIYAFRGG
+389 GDVKQSIYAFRGS

-424 SSPLIIHYVNTIF
+424 SAPLIINYVNTIF
-437 KKAYQNSSTTYLEQ
+437 KKAYQNSPTAYLEQ
-451 KYPETSRNKHAT
+451 KYPKTSQNKHAT

-469 SLVANERELLLEQIS
+469 SLVADDRELLLNQV
-484 QEAKNLLEH
+484 
-493 GKELLLEQILQE
+493 LQE
-505 AKNLLEHGIEPKDIT
+505 AKNLLDHHIDPKDIT

-535 LQENLSEIRPSTE
+535 LQERLSAIRPSTE
-548 SSAQL
+548 SSARL
-553 SQFVESKIIKN
+553 SQLVESKIIKN

-572 EEYKPFYKHS
+572 EPYKPFYKHS

-589 LHDDAIALFG
+589 LHDDAIALPG

-613 VMELFELYTECAQ
+613 IMEQFKLYEEPAQ
-626 ICLELALGC
+626 NCLELAIGC
-635 EDADEFLEKLEAK
+635 EDANDFLEKLEAK
-648 KIASFNSKGAQI
+648 EIASFNPKGAQI

-677 ERLGK
+677 ERLGNPK
-682 PNNESDKFLEEYNGT
+682 SSHANQLLEEYNGA
-697 ELVCLYYRMK
+697 ELVRLYYRMK
-707 NREVVDKDYARALE
+707 NREVVDKDYARALN
-721 KEKAAK
+721 KEEAAK

-738 FTRAELGLVVVAK
+738 FTRAELGLIVVAK
-751 DKDQKKDKKKDKEES
+751 DKKESKKES
-766 KNKGMHEKLDL
+766 KNKTMREQLDL
-777 KPLEEG
+777 ASLEEG
-783 EIAPVIASKKEPSNA
+783 EIVPVISSQKEPLMT
-798 SVLIKPHAY
+798 SVVIKPHAY

-836 LHKGLEYQYAYRI
+836 LHKGLEYQYAYNI
-849 PKKSVLE
+849 PKQSVLE

-864 YGLDHQ
+864 YGLDYQ
-870 ALEESLELFENDAE
+870 ALEESLELFENDAG
-884 IQALFKNLALK
+884 IQALFKNHALK
-895 GEVAFLSRGVVSR
+895 GEAAFLFQGVVSR

-914 DKGQNLYVLDYKS
+914 DRGQNLYVLDYKS

-938 VSHYAEFLQTQAPHF
+938 VSHYAEFLRTQAPHF

>member
-1 MDTNRQCMALKAS
+1 MDTKRQCMALKAS

-69 ESKEK
+69 ESEKEK
-74 SHKENILKELEEKYH
+74 SQNILKELEEKYH
-89 LDPSLVQNSAQ
+89 LDPSLVRNSAQ
-100 KIYQRFLNAEIRIS
+100 RIYQRFLNAEIRIS

-139 NEDTEAHQQ
+139 NEDTEVHQR
-148 QLDERFLS
+148 QLNEGFLS
-156 ALNSEQLEEL
+156 ALNNEQLEEL
-166 SVFITQCLS
+166 SAFIVQCLS
-175 HNSYTSNSILKLLRS
+175 YDNYTSDSILKRLRF
-190 LRNKLYLF
+190 LKNKLYLF
-198 DPNKREP
+198 DPNKKEP
-205 AFDEEG
+205 VFDEEG
-211 FLEKPRNLN
+211 FLEKLRSLN
-220 KQIQSTEIAS
+220 NQIQSIETAS
-230 DSAKKAIKCD
+230 NEAKKAIKCD
-240 DFRGFLNSSLTWL
+240 SFRGFLNSSLTWL
-253 KKKSEYNFF
+253 EKKSEYLYF
-262 KKLKNEI
+262 KKLKSEI

-277 AIEND
+277 EIEND
-282 LKSYYEA
+282 LKRYYEA
-289 RETALFKK
+289 KETAIFKK
-297 FPKFIQLYDKAISKI
+297 FPKFIQLYDNATSKI
-312 QALDFDAIKDKVHAL
+312 QALDFDAIKDKVHVL
-327 LSGYEEVP
+327 LNGYEEMP

-389 GDVKQSIYAFRGG
+389 GDVKQSIYAFRGS

-424 SSPLIIHYVNTIF
+424 SAPLIINYVNTIF
-437 KKAYQNSSTTYLEQ
+437 KKAYQNSPTAYLEQ
-451 KYPETSRNKHAT
+451 KYPKTSQNKHVT
-463 DGYVKV
+463 EGYVKV
-469 SLVANERELLLEQIS
+469 SLVADE
-484 QEAKNLLEH
+484 
-493 GKELLLEQILQE
+493 KELLLEQILQE
-505 AKNLLEHGIEPKDIT
+505 AKNLLDHRIDSKDIT

-535 LQENLSEIRPSTE
+535 LQERLSAIRPSTE
-548 SSAQL
+548 SSARL
-553 SQFVESKIIKN
+553 SQLVESKIIKN

-572 EEYKPFYKHS
+572 EPYKSFHKHS

-589 LHDDAIALFG
+589 LHDDAIALPD

-613 VMELFELYTECAQ
+613 IMEQFKLYGEPAQ
-626 ICLELALGC
+626 SCLELAVGC
-635 EDADEFLEKLEAK
+635 EDANDFLEKLEAK
-648 KIASFNSKGAQI
+648 EIASFNPKGAQI

-677 ERLGK
+677 ERLGNPK
-682 PNNESDKFLEEYNGT
+682 SNHSNQLLEEYDGA
-697 ELVCLYYRMK
+697 ELARLYYRMK
-707 NREVVDKDYARALE
+707 NREVVDKDYARALD
-721 KEKAAK
+721 KEEAAK
-727 DHEEINAYYVA
+727 DHEEINVYYVA
-738 FTRAELGLVVVAK
+738 FTRAELGLIVVAK
-751 DKDQKKDKKKDKEES
+751 DKKESKKES
-766 KNKGMHEKLDL
+766 KNKKMREQLDL
-777 KPLEEG
+777 APLEEG
-783 EIAPVIASKKEPSNA
+783 EITPVVSPQKEPLIT
-798 SVLIKPHAY
+798 SVVIKPHAY

-849 PKKSVLE
+849 PKQSVLE

-864 YGLDHQ
+864 YGLDYQ
-870 ALEESLELFENDAE
+870 ALEESLELFENDAG
-884 IQALFKNLALK
+884 IQALFKNHALK
-895 GEVAFLSRGVVSR
+895 GEAAFLFQGVVSR

-914 DKGQNLYVLDYKS
+914 DRGQNLYVLDYKS

-938 VSHYAEFLQTQAPHF
+938 VSHYAEFLRTQAPHF

>member
-1 MDTNRQCMALKAS
+1 MDTKRQCMALKAS

-69 ESKEK
+69 EDEKEKEK
-74 SHKENILKELEEKYH
+74 SQNILKELEEKYR
-89 LDPSLVQNSAQ
+89 LNPSFVQNSAP

-139 NEDTEAHQQ
+139 NEDTKVHQQ
-148 QLDERFLS
+148 QLNESFLS
-156 ALNSEQLEEL
+156 ALNSGQLEEL
-166 SVFITQCLS
+166 SVFIAQCLS
-175 HNSYTSNSILKLLRS
+175 YNSYTSDSILERLRF
-190 LRNKLYLF
+190 LKNKLYLF
-198 DPNKREP
+198 DPNKKEP

-211 FLEKPRNLN
+211 FLEKLRSLN
-220 KQIQSTEIAS
+220 QQIQSIETAS
-230 DSAKKAIKCD
+230 DKAKIAIKCD

-253 KKKSEYNFF
+253 EKKSEYRDF

-277 AIEND
+277 EIEND
-282 LKSYYEA
+282 LKLYYEA
-289 RETALFKK
+289 REIALFKK
-297 FPKFIQLYDKAISKI
+297 FPKFIQLYDNATSKI

-327 LSGYEEVP
+327 LKGYEEVP

-389 GDVKQSIYAFRGG
+389 GDVKQSIYAFRGS
-402 FSSLFESVSKDF
+402 FSSLFESVAKDF
-414 YHDNLEFNHR
+414 YHDNLQFNHR
-424 SSPLIIHYVNTIF
+424 SSPLIINYVNTIF
-437 KKAYQNSSTTYLEQ
+437 KKAYQNSPTAYLEQ
-451 KYPETSRNKHAT
+451 KYPKASNNKHAT

-469 SLVANERELLLEQIS
+469 SLVANERELLLEQI
-484 QEAKNLLEH
+484 
-493 GKELLLEQILQE
+493 LQE
-505 AKNLLEHGIEPKDIT
+505 AKNLLEHRIEPKDIT
-520 ILCATNKDALEIKNY
+520 ILCATNDDALEIKNY
-535 LQENLSEIRPSTE
+535 LQENLSAICPSTE
-548 SSAQL
+548 SSAKL

-572 EEYKPFYKHS
+572 EPYKPFYKHS

-589 LHDDAIALFG
+589 LHDDAIALAS

-613 VMELFELYTECAQ
+613 VMELFELYGERAQ
-626 ICLELALGC
+626 ICLELAVGC
-635 EDADEFLEKLEAK
+635 EDADGFLEKLEAK
-648 KIASFNSKGAQI
+648 KIASFNAKGAQI
-660 MTIHKSK
+660 MTIHASK

-682 PNNESDKFLEEYNGT
+682 PRSNNSNQFLEEYNGT
-697 ELVCLYYRMK
+697 ELLRLYYRMK
-707 NREVVDKDYARALE
+707 NREVVDKDYARALD

-727 DHEEINAYYVA
+727 ENEETNVYYVA
-738 FTRAELGLVVVAK
+738 FTRAELGLIVVVK
-751 DKDQKKDKKKDKEES
+751 DKGQKKDQKES
-766 KNKGMHEKLDL
+766 ENKGMREKLDL
-777 KPLEEG
+777 APLEG
-783 EIAPVIASKKEPSNA
+783 GTIAPVISPQKEPLIA
-798 SVLIKPHAY
+798 SVVIKPHAY
-807 GEQVQEIEEE
+807 GEQVQEIEEK

-836 LHKGLEYQYAYRI
+836 LHKGLEYQYAYNI

-856 YLNYHYGF
+856 YLNYHHGF
-864 YGLDHQ
+864 YGLDRQ
-870 ALEESLELFENDAE
+870 ALEESLELFENDIE

-895 GEVAFLSRGVVSR
+895 GEAAFLFEGVVSR

-938 VSHYAEFLQTQAPHF
+938 VSHYAAFLQTQAPHF

>member
-1 MDTNRQCMALKAS
+1 MDTKRQCMALKAS

-69 ESKEK
+69 EDEKEKEK
-74 SHKENILKELEEKYH
+74 SQNILKELEEKYR
-89 LDPSLVQNSAQ
+89 LDPSFVQNSAQ

-139 NEDTEAHQQ
+139 NEDTKAHQQ
-148 QLDERFLS
+148 QLNASFLR
-156 ALNSEQLEEL
+156 ALNNEQLEEL
-166 SVFITQCLS
+166 SVFIAQCLS
-175 HNSYTSNSILKLLRS
+175 YDSYTSDSILERLRF
-190 LRNKLYLF
+190 LKNKLYLF
-198 DPNKREP
+198 DPNKKEP

-211 FLEKPRNLN
+211 FLEKLRNLN
-220 KQIQSTEIAS
+220 KQIQSVETAS
-230 DSAKKAIKCD
+230 DTAKTAIKCD

-253 KKKSEYNFF
+253 EKKSEYRYF
-262 KKLKNEI
+262 KKFKDEI

-277 AIEND
+277 EIEND
-282 LKSYYEA
+282 LKRYYEA
-289 RETALFKK
+289 RESALFKK
-297 FPKFIQLYDKAISKI
+297 FPKFIQLYDKATSKI
-312 QALDFDAIKDKVHAL
+312 QSLDFDAIKDKVHAL
-327 LSGYEEVP
+327 LNGYEEMP

-344 SKIAHILI
+344 SRIAHILI

-389 GDVKQSIYAFRGG
+389 GDVKQSIYGFRGS

-424 SSPLIIHYVNTIF
+424 SSPLIINYVNTIF
-437 KKAYQNSSTTYLEQ
+437 KKAYQNSPTAYLEQ
-451 KYPETSRNKHAT
+451 KYPKASSNNHAR

-469 SLVANERELLLEQIS
+469 SLVADERELLL
-484 QEAKNLLEH
+484 K
-493 GKELLLEQILQE
+493 QILQE
-505 AKNLLEHGIEPKDIT
+505 AKNLLEHRIDPKDIT
-520 ILCATNKDALEIKNY
+520 LLCATNDDALEIKNY
-535 LQENLSEIRPSTE
+535 LQKNLSAIRPSTE
-548 SSAQL
+548 SSTKL

-572 EEYKPFYKHS
+572 EPYKPFYKHS

-589 LHDDAIALFG
+589 LHDDAIALAG

-626 ICLELALGC
+626 ICLELAVGC
-635 EDADEFLEKLEAK
+635 EDANEFLEKLEAK
-648 KIASFNSKGAQI
+648 EIASFKAEGAQI

-682 PNNESDKFLEEYNGT
+682 PKTNNSNQFLEEYSGT
-697 ELVCLYYRMK
+697 ELTCLYYRMK
-707 NREVVDKDYARALE
+707 NREVVDKDYARALD
-721 KEKAAK
+721 KEEAAK
-727 DHEEINAYYVA
+727 NHEETNVYYVA

-751 DKDQKKDKKKDKEES
+751 DK
-766 KNKGMHEKLDL
+766 KGMREKLDL
-777 KPLEEG
+777 APLEEG
-783 EIAPVIASKKEPSNA
+783 TIVPVISPQKEPLIA
-798 SVLIKPHAY
+798 SVVIKPHAY

-817 PDSDYE
+817 PSDYE

-856 YLNYHYGF
+856 YLNYYHGF
-864 YGLDHQ
+864 YGLDYQ
-870 ALEESLELFENDAE
+870 ALEESLELFENDAK

-895 GEVAFLSRGVVSR
+895 GEVAFLFEGVVSR

-938 VSHYAEFLQTQAPHF
+938 VSHYAAFLQTQAPHF

>member
-1 MDTNRQCMALKAS
+1 MDTKRQCMALKAS

-69 ESKEK
+69 EDEKEKEK
-74 SHKENILKELEEKYH
+74 SQNILKELEEKYR
-89 LDPSLVQNSAQ
+89 LNPSFVQNSAQ

-139 NEDTEAHQQ
+139 NEDTKAHQQ
-148 QLDERFLS
+148 QLNEIFLS
-156 ALNSEQLEEL
+156 ALNNEQLEEL
-166 SVFITQCLS
+166 SVFIAQCLS
-175 HNSYTSNSILKLLRS
+175 HDSYTSDSILERLRF
-190 LRNKLYLF
+190 LKNKLYLF
-198 DPNKREP
+198 DPNKKDP
-205 AFDEEG
+205 VFNEEG
-211 FLEKPRNLN
+211 FLEKLRSLN
-220 KQIQSTEIAS
+220 QQIQNIETAS
-230 DSAKKAIKCD
+230 NEAKKAIKCD

-253 KKKSEYNFF
+253 EKKSEYRYF
-262 KKLKNEI
+262 KKFKDEI

-277 AIEND
+277 EIEND
-282 LKSYYEA
+282 LKRYYEA
-289 RETALFKK
+289 KESALFKK
-297 FPKFIQLYDKAISKI
+297 FPKFIQLYDRATSRI

-327 LSGYEEVP
+327 LNGYEEMP

-389 GDVKQSIYAFRGG
+389 GDVKQSIYGFRGS

-424 SSPLIIHYVNTIF
+424 SAPLIIDYVNTIF
-437 KKAYQNSSTTYLEQ
+437 KKAYQNSPTAYLEQ
-451 KYPETSRNKHAT
+451 KYPKTSQNKHVT
-463 DGYVKV
+463 EGYVKV
-469 SLVANERELLLEQIS
+469 SLVADERELLLDQV
-484 QEAKNLLEH
+484 
-493 GKELLLEQILQE
+493 LQE
-505 AKNLLEHGIEPKDIT
+505 AKNLLEHHIDPKDIT
-520 ILCATNKDALEIKNY
+520 ILCATNDDALEIKNY
-535 LQENLSEIRPSTE
+535 LQECLSAIHPSTE
-548 SSAQL
+548 SSAKL

-572 EEYKPFYKHS
+572 EPYKPFYKHS

-589 LHDDAIALFG
+589 LHDDVIALPS

-626 ICLELALGC
+626 ICLELAVGC
-635 EDADEFLEKLEAK
+635 EDANEFLKKLEAK
-648 KIASFNSKGAQI
+648 EIASFKVEGAQI

-682 PNNESDKFLEEYNGT
+682 PKTNNSNQFLEEYSGT
-697 ELVCLYYRMK
+697 ELMRLYYRMK
-707 NREVVDKDYARALE
+707 NREVVDKDYARALDE
-721 KEKAAK
+721 EEAAK
-727 DHEEINAYYVA
+727 DHEETNVYYVA
-738 FTRAELGLVVVAK
+738 FTRAELGLIVVAK
-751 DKDQKKDKKKDKEES
+751 DK
-766 KNKGMHEKLDL
+766 KGMHEKLDL
-777 KPLEEG
+777 APLEEG
-783 EIAPVIASKKEPSNA
+783 EIAPGISPQKEPLIPSI
-798 SVLIKPHAY
+798 VIKPHAY

-817 PDSDYE
+817 PSDYE

-830 INFGIA
+830 IHFGIA

-856 YLNYHYGF
+856 YLNYHHGF
-864 YGLDHQ
+864 YGLDYQ
-870 ALEESLELFENDAE
+870 ALEESLELFENDVK
-884 IQALFKNLALK
+884 IQALFKNLALR
-895 GEVAFLSRGVVSR
+895 GEVAFLFEGVVSR

-938 VSHYAEFLQTQAPHF
+938 VSHYAAFLQTQAPHF

>member
-1 MDTNRQCMALKAS
+1 MDTKRQCMALKAS

-69 ESKEK
+69 ESEKEK
-74 SHKENILKELEEKYH
+74 SQNILKELEEKYH
-89 LDPSLVQNSAQ
+89 LDPSLVRNSAQ

-114 TIDAFFQSIL
+114 TIDAFSQSIL

-139 NEDTEAHQQ
+139 NEDTEAYQTC
-148 QLDERFLS
+148 LNEGFLS
-156 ALNSEQLEEL
+156 ALNNEQLEEL
-166 SVFITQCLS
+166 SAFIVQCLS
-175 HNSYTSNSILKLLRS
+175 YESYMSDSILKRLRF
-190 LRNKLYLF
+190 LKNKLYLF
-198 DPNKREP
+198 DPNKKEP

-211 FLEKPRNLN
+211 FLEKLRSLN
-220 KQIQSTEIAS
+220 EQIQSIETAS
-230 DSAKKAIKCD
+230 DKAKEAIKCD
-240 DFRGFLNSSLTWL
+240 SFRGFLNSSLTWL
-253 KKKSEYNFF
+253 KKKSEYQSF

-277 AIEND
+277 EIEND
-282 LKSYYEA
+282 LKRYYEA
-289 RETALFKK
+289 KETAIFKK
-297 FPKFIQLYDKAISKI
+297 FPKFIQLYDNATSKI
-312 QALDFDAIKDKVHAL
+312 QALDFDAIKDKVHVL
-327 LSGYEEVP
+327 LNGYEEMP

-389 GDVKQSIYAFRGG
+389 GDVKQSIYAFRGS

-424 SSPLIIHYVNTIF
+424 SAPLIINYVNTIF
-437 KKAYQNSSTTYLEQ
+437 KKAYQNSPTAYLEQ
-451 KYPETSRNKHAT
+451 KYPKTSQNKHVT
-463 DGYVKV
+463 EGYVKV
-469 SLVANERELLLEQIS
+469 SLVADE
-484 QEAKNLLEH
+484 
-493 GKELLLEQILQE
+493 KELLLEQILQE
-505 AKNLLEHGIEPKDIT
+505 AKNLLDHRIDPKDIT

-535 LQENLSEIRPSTE
+535 LQEYLSAIRPSTE
-548 SSAQL
+548 SSARL
-553 SQFVESKIIKN
+553 SQLVESKIIKN

-572 EEYKPFYKHS
+572 EPYKPFYKHS

-589 LHDDAIALFG
+589 LHDDAIALPG

-613 VMELFELYTECAQ
+613 IMEQFKLYGEPAQ
-626 ICLELALGC
+626 SCLELAIGC
-635 EDADEFLEKLEAK
+635 EDANEFLEKLEAK
-648 KIASFNSKGAQI
+648 EIASFNPKGAQI
-660 MTIHKSK
+660 MTIHGSK

-682 PNNESDKFLEEYNGT
+682 PNSSHANQLLEEYDGA
-697 ELVCLYYRMK
+697 ELACLYYRMK
-707 NREVVDKDYARALE
+707 NREVADKDYARALD
-721 KEKAAK
+721 KEEAAK
-727 DHEEINAYYVA
+727 DHEEINVYYVA
-738 FTRAELGLVVVAK
+738 FTRAELGLIVVAK
-751 DKDQKKDKKKDKEES
+751 DKKESKKES
-766 KNKGMHEKLDL
+766 KNKKMREKLDL
-777 KPLEEG
+777 APLEEG
-783 EIAPVIASKKEPSNA
+783 EIAPVISSQKEPLITST
-798 SVLIKPHAY
+798 LIKPHAY

-836 LHKGLEYQYAYRI
+836 LHKGLEYQYAYNI
-849 PKKSVLE
+849 PKQSVLE
-856 YLNYHYGF
+856 YLNYHHGF
-864 YGLDHQ
+864 YGLDYQ

-884 IQALFKNLALK
+884 IQALFKNHALK
-895 GEVAFLSRGVVSR
+895 GEAAFLFQGVVSR

-914 DKGQNLYVLDYKS
+914 DRGQNLYVLDYKS

-938 VSHYAEFLQTQAPHF
+938 VSHYAEFLKTQAPHF

>member
-1 MDTNRQCMALKAS
+1 MDTKRQCMALKAS

-69 ESKEK
+69 EDEKEKEK
-74 SHKENILKELEEKYH
+74 SQNILKELEEKYR
-89 LDPSLVQNSAQ
+89 LDPSLVQNRAQ
-100 KIYQRFLNAEIRIS
+100 EIYQRFLNAEIRIS

-139 NEDTEAHQQ
+139 NEDTKVHQQ
-148 QLDERFLS
+148 QLNESFLN
-156 ALNSEQLEEL
+156 ALDNEQLNEL
-166 SVFITQCLS
+166 SVFIAQCLS
-175 HNSYTSNSILKLLRS
+175 YDSYTSDSILERLRF
-190 LRNKLYLF
+190 LKNKLYLF
-198 DPNKREP
+198 DPNKKEP
-205 AFDEEG
+205 AFDEKG
-211 FLEKPRNLN
+211 FLEKLRSLN
-220 KQIQSTEIAS
+220 KQIQSVETAS
-230 DSAKKAIKCD
+230 NEAKKAIKCD

-253 KKKSEYNFF
+253 EKKGEYRYF
-262 KKLKNEI
+262 KKFKDEI

-277 AIEND
+277 EIEND
-282 LKSYYEA
+282 LKRYYEA
-289 RETALFKK
+289 RESALFKK
-297 FPKFIQLYDKAISKI
+297 FPKFIQLYDKATSKI

-327 LSGYEEVP
+327 LNGYEEMP

-389 GDVKQSIYAFRGG
+389 GDVKQSIYGFRGS

-414 YHDNLEFNHR
+414 YHDNLPFNHR
-424 SSPLIIHYVNTIF
+424 SSPLIINYVNTIF
-437 KKAYQNSSTTYLEQ
+437 KKAYQNFPTAYLEQ
-451 KYPETSRNKHAT
+451 KYPKASSNKHAR

-469 SLVANERELLLEQIS
+469 SLVADERELLL
-484 QEAKNLLEH
+484 K
-493 GKELLLEQILQE
+493 QILQE
-505 AKNLLEHGIEPKDIT
+505 AKNLLEHRIDPKDIT
-520 ILCATNKDALEIKNY
+520 VLCARNKDALEIKNY
-535 LQENLSEIRPSTE
+535 LQKNLSAIRPSTE
-548 SSAQL
+548 SSAKL

-564 ALEYALAE
+564 ALEYSLAE
-572 EEYKPFYKHS
+572 EPYKPFYKHS

-589 LHDDAIALFG
+589 LHDDAIALAG

-613 VMELFELYTECAQ
+613 VMELFELYTECTQ
-626 ICLELALGC
+626 ICLELAVGC
-635 EDADEFLEKLEAK
+635 EDANEFLEKLEAK
-648 KIASFNSKGAQI
+648 EIASFKAEGAQI

-682 PNNESDKFLEEYNGT
+682 PKSNNSNQFLEEYSGT
-697 ELVCLYYRMK
+697 ELLRLYYRMK
-707 NREVVDKDYARALE
+707 NREVVDKDYARALD
-721 KEKAAK
+721 KEEAAK
-727 DHEEINAYYVA
+727 DHEETNVYYVA

-751 DKDQKKDKKKDKEES
+751 DK
-766 KNKGMHEKLDL
+766 KGMHEKLDL
-777 KPLEEG
+777 APLEEG
-783 EIAPVIASKKEPSNA
+783 EIAPVISSQKEPSST
-798 SVLIKPHAY
+798 SVVIKPHAY

-817 PDSDYE
+817 PNDYE

-830 INFGIA
+830 IHFGIA
-836 LHKGLEYQYAYRI
+836 LHKGLEYQYAYNI

-856 YLNYHYGF
+856 YLNYHHGF
-864 YGLDHQ
+864 YGLDYQ
-870 ALEESLELFENDAE
+870 ALEESLELFENDAK
-884 IQALFKNLALK
+884 IQALFKNLALR
-895 GEVAFLSRGVVSR
+895 GEVAFLFEGVVSR

-927 SQNYQQSHKAQ
+927 SQNYQQSHKVQ
-938 VSHYAEFLQTQAPHF
+938 VSHYAAFLQTQAPHF

>member
-1 MDTNRQCMALKAS
+1 MDTKRQCMALKAS

-69 ESKEK
+69 ENEKEK
-74 SHKENILKELEEKYH
+74 SQNILKELEEKYR
-89 LDPSLVQNSAQ
+89 LNPSFVQNRAQ
-100 KIYQRFLNAEIRIS
+100 EIYQRFLNAEIRIS

-124 RKFCWFVGLSANFEV
+124 RKFCWFVGLSAKFEV
-139 NEDTEAHQQ
+139 NEDTKAHQQ
-148 QLDERFLS
+148 QLNESFLS
-156 ALNSEQLEEL
+156 ALDNKQLNEL
-166 SVFITQCLS
+166 SVFIAQCLS
-175 HNSYTSNSILKLLRS
+175 YDSYTSDSILEQLRF
-190 LRNKLYLF
+190 LKNKLYLF
-198 DPNKREP
+198 DPNKKDP
-205 AFDEEG
+205 VFNEEG
-211 FLEKPRNLN
+211 FLEKLRSLN
-220 KQIQSTEIAS
+220 QQIQSVETAS
-230 DSAKKAIKCD
+230 NEAKKAIKCD

-253 KKKSEYNFF
+253 EKKGEYRYF
-262 KKLKNEI
+262 KKFKDEI

-277 AIEND
+277 EIEND
-282 LKSYYEA
+282 LKRYYEA
-289 RETALFKK
+289 KESALFKK
-297 FPKFIQLYDKAISKI
+297 FPKFIQLYDKATSKI

-327 LSGYEEVP
+327 LNGYEEMP

-344 SKIAHILI
+344 SRIAHILI

-389 GDVKQSIYAFRGG
+389 GDVKQSIYGFRGS

-424 SSPLIIHYVNTIF
+424 SSPLIINYVNTIF
-437 KKAYQNSSTTYLEQ
+437 KKAYQNSPTAYLEQ
-451 KYPETSRNKHAT
+451 KYPKASSNKHAR

-469 SLVANERELLLEQIS
+469 SLVADER
-484 QEAKNLLEH
+484 
-493 GKELLLEQILQE
+493 ELLLEQILQE
-505 AKNLLEHGIEPKDIT
+505 AKNLLEHRIDPKDIT
-520 ILCATNKDALEIKNY
+520 ILCTRNEDALEIENY
-535 LQENLSEIRPSTE
+535 LQKNLSEIRPSTE
-548 SSAQL
+548 SSAKL

-572 EEYKPFYKHS
+572 EPYKPFYKHS

-589 LHDDAIALFG
+589 LHDDAIALAG

-613 VMELFELYTECAQ
+613 VMELFELYGECAQ
-626 ICLELALGC
+626 ICLELAVGC
-635 EDADEFLEKLEAK
+635 EDANEFLEKLEAK
-648 KIASFNSKGAQI
+648 EIASFKAEGAQI

-682 PNNESDKFLEEYNGT
+682 PKMNNSNQFLEEYSGT
-697 ELVCLYYRMK
+697 ELTHLYYRMK
-707 NREVVDKDYARALE
+707 NREVVDKDYARALD
-721 KEKAAK
+721 KEEAAK
-727 DHEEINAYYVA
+727 NHEETNVYYVA
-738 FTRAELGLVVVAK
+738 FTRAELGLIVVAK
-751 DKDQKKDKKKDKEES
+751 DK
-766 KNKGMHEKLDL
+766 KGMHEKLDL
-777 KPLEEG
+777 VPLEEG
-783 EIAPVIASKKEPSNA
+783 EIAPVISSQKEPLIK
-798 SVLIKPHAY
+798 SVVIKPHAY

-817 PDSDYE
+817 PSDYE
-823 KNNDQEA
+823 KNDDQEA

-856 YLNYHYGF
+856 YLNYHHGF
-864 YGLDHQ
+864 YGLDYQ
-870 ALEESLELFENDAE
+870 ALEESLELFENDAK

-895 GEVAFLSRGVVSR
+895 GEVAFLFEGVVSR

-938 VSHYAEFLQTQAPHF
+938 VSHYAAFLQTQAPHF

>member
-1 MDTNRQCMALKAS
+1 MDTKRQCMALKAS

-69 ESKEK
+69 ENEKEK
-74 SHKENILKELEEKYH
+74 SQNILKELEEKYH
-89 LDPSLVQNSAQ
+89 LNPDLVRNSAP

-139 NEDTEAHQQ
+139 NEDTKVHQQ
-148 QLDERFLS
+148 QLNEGFLS
-156 ALNSEQLEEL
+156 ALNNEQLEEL
-166 SVFITQCLS
+166 SVFIAQCLS
-175 HNSYTSNSILKLLRS
+175 YDNYTSDSILERLRF
-190 LRNKLYLF
+190 LKNKLYLF
-198 DPNKREP
+198 DPNKKEP

-211 FLEKPRNLN
+211 FLEKLRSLN
-220 KQIQSTEIAS
+220 EQIQSIETAS
-230 DSAKKAIKCD
+230 DRAKTAIKCD
-240 DFRGFLNSSLTWL
+240 SFRGFLNSSLTWL
-253 KKKSEYNFF
+253 EKKSEYIYF
-262 KKLKNEI
+262 KKLKDEI

-277 AIEND
+277 EIEND
-282 LKSYYEA
+282 LKRYYEA
-289 RETALFKK
+289 KETAIFKK
-297 FPKFIQLYDKAISKI
+297 FPKFIQLYDNATSKI
-312 QALDFDAIKDKVHAL
+312 QALDFDAIKDKVHVL
-327 LSGYEEVP
+327 LNGYEEMP

-389 GDVKQSIYAFRGG
+389 GDVKQSIYAFRGS

-414 YHDNLEFNHR
+414 YHDNLQFNHR
-424 SSPLIIHYVNTIF
+424 SAPLIINYVNTIF
-437 KKAYQNSSTTYLEQ
+437 KKAYQNSPTAYLEQ
-451 KYPETSRNKHAT
+451 KYPKTSQNKHVT
-463 DGYVKV
+463 EGYVKV
-469 SLVANERELLLEQIS
+469 SLVADER
-484 QEAKNLLEH
+484 
-493 GKELLLEQILQE
+493 GLLLEQILQE
-505 AKNLLEHGIEPKDIT
+505 AQNLLEHRIEPKDIT

-535 LQENLSEIRPSTE
+535 LQEYLSVICPSTE
-548 SSAQL
+548 SSARL
-553 SQFVESKIIKN
+553 SQFVETKIIKN

-572 EEYKPFYKHS
+572 EPYKPFYKHS

-589 LHDDAIALFG
+589 LHDDAIALAG

-613 VMELFELYTECAQ
+613 VMEQFELYGEPAQ
-626 ICLELALGC
+626 ICLELAVGC
-635 EDADEFLEKLEAK
+635 EDANDFLEKLEAK
-648 KIASFNSKGAQI
+648 EIASFNPKGAQI

-682 PNNESDKFLEEYNGT
+682 PKSSHSNQLLEEYDGA
-697 ELVCLYYRMK
+697 ELMRLYYRMK
-707 NREVVDKDYARALE
+707 NREVVDKDYARALD
-721 KEKAAK
+721 KEEAAK
-727 DHEEINAYYVA
+727 DHEEINVYYVA
-738 FTRAELGLVVVAK
+738 FTRAELGLIIVAK
-751 DKDQKKDKKKDKEES
+751 DKKESKKES
-766 KNKGMHEKLDL
+766 KNKTMREKLDL
-777 KPLEEG
+777 ALLEEG
-783 EIAPVIASKKEPSNA
+783 EIAPVISPQKEPLITST
-798 SVLIKPHAY
+798 LIKPHAY

-836 LHKGLEYQYAYRI
+836 LHKGLEYQYAYNI

-856 YLNYHYGF
+856 YLNYHHGF
-864 YGLDHQ
+864 YGLDYQ

-884 IQALFKNLALK
+884 IQALFKNYILR
-895 GEVAFLSRGVVSR
+895 GEAAFLFQGVVSR

-914 DKGQNLYVLDYKS
+914 DRGQNLYVLDYKS

-938 VSHYAEFLQTQAPHF
+938 VSHYAEFLKTQAPHF

>member
-1 MDTNRQCMALKAS
+1 MDTKRQCMALKAS

-69 ESKEK
+69 EDEKEK
-74 SHKENILKELEEKYH
+74 SQNILKELEEKYR
-89 LDPSLVQNSAQ
+89 LNPSFVQNRAQ
-100 KIYQRFLNAEIRIS
+100 EIYQRFLNAEIRIS

-124 RKFCWFVGLSANFEV
+124 RKFCWFVGLSANFEI
-139 NEDTEAHQQ
+139 NEDTKAHQQ
-148 QLDERFLS
+148 QLNESFLS
-156 ALNSEQLEEL
+156 ALDNKQLEEL
-166 SVFITQCLS
+166 SAFITQCLS
-175 HNSYTSNSILKLLRS
+175 HDSYTSDSILERLRF
-190 LRNKLYLF
+190 LKNKLYLF
-198 DPNKREP
+198 DPNKKEP

-211 FLEKPRNLN
+211 FLEKLRSLN
-220 KQIQSTEIAS
+220 KQIQSVETAS
-230 DSAKKAIKCD
+230 DTAKTAIKCD

-253 KKKSEYNFF
+253 EKKSEYRFF
-262 KKLKNEI
+262 KKFKDEI

-277 AIEND
+277 EIEND
-282 LKSYYEA
+282 LKRYYEA
-289 RETALFKK
+289 RESALFKK
-297 FPKFIQLYDKAISKI
+297 FPKFIQLYDKATSKI

-327 LSGYEEVP
+327 LNGYEEMP

-389 GDVKQSIYAFRGG
+389 GDVKQSIYGFRGS

-424 SSPLIIHYVNTIF
+424 SSPLIINYVNAIF
-437 KKAYQNSSTTYLEQ
+437 KKAYQNSPTAYLEQ
-451 KYPETSRNKHAT
+451 KYPKASSNNHAR

-469 SLVANERELLLEQIS
+469 SLVADER
-484 QEAKNLLEH
+484 
-493 GKELLLEQILQE
+493 ELLLEQILQE
-505 AKNLLEHGIEPKDIT
+505 AKNLLKHRIDPKDIT
-520 ILCATNKDALEIKNY
+520 LLCARNEDALEIKNY
-535 LQENLSEIRPSTE
+535 LQKNLSAIRPSTE
-548 SSAQL
+548 SSAKL

-564 ALEYALAE
+564 ALEYTLAE
-572 EEYKPFYKHS
+572 EPYKPFYKHS

-589 LHDDAIALFG
+589 LHDDAIALAG

-626 ICLELALGC
+626 ICLELAVGC
-635 EDADEFLEKLEAK
+635 EDANEFLEKLEAK
-648 KIASFNSKGAQI
+648 EIASFKAEGAQI

-682 PNNESDKFLEEYNGT
+682 PKTNNSNQFLEEYSGT
-697 ELVCLYYRMK
+697 ELTRLYCRMK
-707 NREVVDKDYARALE
+707 NREVVDKDYARALD
-721 KEKAAK
+721 KEEAAK
-727 DHEEINAYYVA
+727 DHEETNVYYVA
-738 FTRAELGLVVVAK
+738 FTRAELGLIVVAK
-751 DKDQKKDKKKDKEES
+751 DK
-766 KNKGMHEKLDL
+766 KGMCEKLDL
-777 KPLEEG
+777 APLEEG
-783 EIAPVIASKKEPSNA
+783 EIAPVISSQKELSIPS
-798 SVLIKPHAY
+798 VVIKSHAY

-817 PDSDYE
+817 PSDYE

-830 INFGIA
+830 IHFGIA

-856 YLNYHYGF
+856 YLNYHHGF

-870 ALEESLELFENDAE
+870 ALEESLELFENDAK
-884 IQALFKNLALK
+884 IQALFKNLALR
-895 GEVAFLSRGVVSR
+895 GEVAFLFEGVVSR

-938 VSHYAEFLQTQAPHF
+938 VSHYATFLQTQAPHF

>member
-1 MDTNRQCMALKAS
+1 MALKAS

-69 ESKEK
+69 EDEKEKEK
-74 SHKENILKELEEKYH
+74 SQNILKELEEKYR
-89 LDPSLVQNSAQ
+89 LDPSFVQNSAQ

-139 NEDTEAHQQ
+139 NEDTKAHQQ
-148 QLDERFLS
+148 QLNESFLS
-156 ALNSEQLEEL
+156 ALNNKQLEEL
-166 SVFITQCLS
+166 SVFIAQCLS
-175 HNSYTSNSILKLLRS
+175 YDSYTSDSILEWLRF
-190 LRNKLYLF
+190 LKNKLYLF
-198 DPNKREP
+198 DPNKKEP

-211 FLEKPRNLN
+211 FLEKLRSLN
-220 KQIQSTEIAS
+220 RQIQSVETAS
-230 DSAKKAIKCD
+230 NEAKKAIKCD

-253 KKKSEYNFF
+253 EKKSEYRYF
-262 KKLKNEI
+262 KKFKDGI

-277 AIEND
+277 EIEND
-282 LKSYYEA
+282 LKCYYEA
-289 RETALFKK
+289 RESALFKK
-297 FPKFIQLYDKAISKI
+297 FPKFIQLYDKATSKI

-327 LSGYEEVP
+327 LNGYEEMP

-344 SKIAHILI
+344 SRIVHILI

-389 GDVKQSIYAFRGG
+389 GDVKQSIYGFRGS

-414 YHDNLEFNHR
+414 YHDNLPFNHR
-424 SSPLIIHYVNTIF
+424 SSPLIINYVNTIF
-437 KKAYQNSSTTYLEQ
+437 KKAYQNSPTAYWEQ
-451 KYPETSRNKHAT
+451 KYPKASSNKHAR

-469 SLVANERELLLEQIS
+469 SLVADER
-484 QEAKNLLEH
+484 
-493 GKELLLEQILQE
+493 ELLLEQILQE
-505 AKNLLEHGIEPKDIT
+505 AKNLLEHRIDPKDIT
-520 ILCATNKDALEIKNY
+520 LLCATNDDALEIKNY
-535 LQENLSEIRPSTE
+535 LQKNLSAINPSTE
-548 SSAQL
+548 SSAKL

-572 EEYKPFYKHS
+572 EPYKPFYKHS

-589 LHDDAIALFG
+589 LHDDAIALAG

-613 VMELFELYTECAQ
+613 VMELFELYGECAQ
-626 ICLELALGC
+626 ICLELAVGC
-635 EDADEFLEKLEAK
+635 EDANEFLEKLEAK
-648 KIASFNSKGAQI
+648 EIASFKIEGAQI

-682 PNNESDKFLEEYNGT
+682 PKTNNSNQFLEEYSGT
-697 ELVCLYYRMK
+697 ELLRLYYRMK
-707 NREVVDKDYARALE
+707 NREVVDKDYARALD
-721 KEKAAK
+721 KEEAAK
-727 DHEEINAYYVA
+727 NHEETNVYYVA
-738 FTRAELGLVVVAK
+738 FTRAELGLIVVAK
-751 DKDQKKDKKKDKEES
+751 DKDQKKDQKKES
-766 KNKGMHEKLDL
+766 KNKGMREKLDL
-777 KPLEEG
+777 FPLEEG
-783 EIAPVIASKKEPSNA
+783 EIAPVISSQKEPSSK
-798 SVLIKPHAY
+798 SVVIKLHAY

-817 PDSDYE
+817 PSDYE

-836 LHKGLEYQYAYRI
+836 LHKGLEYQYAYNI

-856 YLNYHYGF
+856 YLNYHHGF
-864 YGLDHQ
+864 YGLDYQ
-870 ALEESLELFENDAE
+870 ALEESLELFENDAK
-884 IQALFKNLALK
+884 IQALFKNLALR
-895 GEVAFLSRGVVSR
+895 GEVAFLFEGVVSR

-938 VSHYAEFLQTQAPHF
+938 VSHYAAFLQTQAPHF

>member
-1 MDTNRQCMALKAS
+1 MDTKRQCMALKAS

-59 YLKILQKENL
+59 YLKILQQENL
-69 ESKEK
+69 ENEKEK
-74 SHKENILKELEEKYH
+74 SQNILKELEEKYH
-89 LDPSLVQNSAQ
+89 LDPDLVRNSAQ

-139 NEDTEAHQQ
+139 NEDTKAHQQ
-148 QLDERFLS
+148 QLNEGFLS
-156 ALNSEQLEEL
+156 ALNNEQLEEL
-166 SVFITQCLS
+166 SIFIAQCLS
-175 HNSYTSNSILKLLRS
+175 YDNYTSDSILERLRF
-190 LRNKLYLF
+190 LKNKLYLF
-198 DPNKREP
+198 DPNKKEP

-211 FLEKPRNLN
+211 FLEKLRSLN
-220 KQIQSTEIAS
+220 NQIQSIETAS
-230 DSAKKAIKCD
+230 DRAKTAIKCD
-240 DFRGFLNSSLTWL
+240 SFRGFLNSSLTWL
-253 KKKSEYNFF
+253 KKKSEYQSF
-262 KKLKNEI
+262 KKLKSEI
-269 PTLESECE
+269 PTLESECKE
-277 AIEND
+277 IEND
-282 LKSYYEA
+282 LKRYYEA
-289 RETALFKK
+289 KETAIFKK
-297 FPKFIQLYDKAISKI
+297 FPKFIQLYDNATSKI
-312 QALDFDAIKDKVHAL
+312 QALDFDAIKDKVHVL
-327 LSGYEEVP
+327 LNGYEEMP

-389 GDVKQSIYAFRGG
+389 GDVKQSIYAFRGS

-424 SSPLIIHYVNTIF
+424 SAPLIINYVNTIF
-437 KKAYQNSSTTYLEQ
+437 KKAYQNFPTAYLEQ
-451 KYPETSRNKHAT
+451 KYPKTSPNKHAT

-469 SLVANERELLLEQIS
+469 SLVADGR
-484 QEAKNLLEH
+484 
-493 GKELLLEQILQE
+493 ELLLEQILQE
-505 AKNLLEHGIEPKDIT
+505 AQNLLEHHIDPKDIT
-520 ILCATNKDALEIKNY
+520 ILCATNDDALEIKNY
-535 LQENLSEIRPSTE
+535 LQERLSAIHPSTE
-548 SSAQL
+548 SSAKL
-553 SQFVESKIIKN
+553 SQFVESKIIKH

-572 EEYKPFYKHS
+572 EPYKPFYKHS

-589 LHDDAIALFG
+589 LHDDAIALPG

-613 VMELFELYTECAQ
+613 VMELFELYEEPAQ
-626 ICLELALGC
+626 SCLELAVGC
-635 EDADEFLEKLEAK
+635 EDANDFLEKLEAK
-648 KIASFNSKGAQI
+648 AIASSHSKGTQI

-682 PNNESDKFLEEYNGT
+682 PNSSHANQLLEEYDGA
-697 ELVCLYYRMK
+697 ELLRLYYRMK
-707 NREVVDKDYARALE
+707 NREVVDKDYARALD
-721 KEKAAK
+721 KEEAAK
-727 DHEEINAYYVA
+727 DHEETNVYYVA
-738 FTRAELGLVVVAK
+738 FTRAELGLIVVAK
-751 DKDQKKDKKKDKEES
+751 DKKESKKES
-766 KNKGMHEKLDL
+766 KNKTMHEQLDL
-777 KPLEEG
+777 TPLEEG
-783 EIAPVIASKKEPSNA
+783 EITPVISPQKEPLITSI
-798 SVLIKPHAY
+798 LIKPHAY

-836 LHKGLEYQYAYRI
+836 LHKGLEYQYAYNI

-856 YLNYHYGF
+856 YLNYHHGF
-864 YGLDHQ
+864 YGLDYQ

-884 IQALFKNLALK
+884 IQALFKNYFLK
-895 GEVAFLSRGVVSR
+895 GEAAFLFEGVVSR

-914 DKGQNLYVLDYKS
+914 DRRQNLCVLDYKS

-938 VSHYAEFLQTQAPHF
+938 VSRYAEFLKTQAPHF

>member
-1 MDTNRQCMALKAS
+1 MDTKRQCMALKAS

-69 ESKEK
+69 EDEKEKEK
-74 SHKENILKELEEKYH
+74 SQNILKELEEKYR
-89 LDPSLVQNSAQ
+89 LNPSFVQNSTQ

-139 NEDTEAHQQ
+139 NEDTKAHQQ
-148 QLDERFLS
+148 QLNESFLS
-156 ALNSEQLEEL
+156 ALNNEQLEEL
-166 SVFITQCLS
+166 SVFIAQCLS
-175 HNSYTSNSILKLLRS
+175 YDSYTSDSVLERLRFLK
-190 LRNKLYLF
+190 NKLYLF
-198 DPNKREP
+198 DPNKKDP
-205 AFDEEG
+205 VFDEER
-211 FLEKPRNLN
+211 FLEKLRSLN
-220 KQIQSTEIAS
+220 QQIQSVETAS
-230 DSAKKAIKCD
+230 DTAKKAIKCD

-253 KKKSEYNFF
+253 KKKGEYRYF
-262 KKLKNEI
+262 KKFKDEI

-277 AIEND
+277 EIEND
-282 LKSYYEA
+282 LKRYYEA
-289 RETALFKK
+289 RESALFKK
-297 FPKFIQLYDKAISKI
+297 FPKFIQLYDKATSKI

-327 LSGYEEVP
+327 LNGYEEMP

-389 GDVKQSIYAFRGG
+389 GDVKQSIYAFRGS
-402 FSSLFESVSKDF
+402 FSSLFESVAKDF

-424 SSPLIIHYVNTIF
+424 SSPLIINYVNTIF
-437 KKAYQNSSTTYLEQ
+437 KKAYQNSPTAYLEQ
-451 KYPETSRNKHAT
+451 KYPKASSNKHSR

-469 SLVANERELLLEQIS
+469 SLVADER
-484 QEAKNLLEH
+484 
-493 GKELLLEQILQE
+493 ELLLEQILQE
-505 AKNLLEHGIEPKDIT
+505 AKNLLEHRIDPKDIT
-520 ILCATNKDALEIKNY
+520 LLCATNDDTLEIKNY
-535 LQENLSEIRPSTE
+535 LQENLSAIRPSTE
-548 SSAQL
+548 SSAKL

-572 EEYKPFYKHS
+572 EPYKPFYKHS

-589 LHDDAIALFG
+589 LHDDAIALPS

-626 ICLELALGC
+626 ICLELAVGC
-635 EDADEFLEKLEAK
+635 EDANEFLKKLEAK
-648 KIASFNSKGAQI
+648 EIASFKVEGAQI

-682 PNNESDKFLEEYNGT
+682 PKSNNSNQFLEEYSGT
-697 ELVCLYYRMK
+697 ELMRLYYRMK
-707 NREVVDKDYARALE
+707 NREVVDKDYARALD
-721 KEKAAK
+721 KEEAAK
-727 DHEEINAYYVA
+727 DHEETNVYYVA
-738 FTRAELGLVVVAK
+738 FTRAELGLIVVAK
-751 DKDQKKDKKKDKEES
+751 DKDQKKDKKES
-766 KNKGMHEKLDL
+766 KNKGMREKLDL
-777 KPLEEG
+777 APLEEG
-783 EIAPVIASKKEPSNA
+783 EIAPVISPQKEPSSA
-798 SVLIKPHAY
+798 SVVIKPHAY

-817 PDSDYE
+817 PSDYE

-836 LHKGLEYQYAYRI
+836 LHKGLECQYAYRI

-856 YLNYHYGF
+856 YLNYHHGF
-864 YGLDHQ
+864 YGLDYQ
-870 ALEESLELFENDAE
+870 ALEESLELFENDAK
-884 IQALFKNLALK
+884 IQALFKNLALR
-895 GEVAFLSRGVVSR
+895 GEVAFLFEGVVSR

-914 DKGQNLYVLDYKS
+914 DRGQNLYVLDYKS
-927 SQNYQQSHKAQ
+927 SQNYQQSHKVQ
-938 VSHYAEFLQTQAPHF
+938 VSHYAAFLQTQAPHF